1 MIKNKWTVKI
11 ILLVTVILAG
21 LILCINSINGIPDAE
36 TNYKEIYSAMLN
48 ANQED
53 NLNWEN
59 ETDFEVNREEI
70 QGGGFQVPK
79 IEGRA
84 IYCTERDVTLA
95 MTSAMWRGES
105 NEYTYYWST
114 PKVEN
119 IFNPANVDKEGRIWS
134 KELSKNEIDA
144 INSTGDFVNSL
155 DSAIRTRGYYK
166 CSNNHTTISADK
178 AYVITADPCNQW
190 TPRKQIVMWMLQ
202 ITGGI
207 NVDNAET
214 IIAKLKLDGS
224 KAEFV
229 RSDIEAIKQLYN
241 EAIKYGKFKERVNN
255 ALSNDGNYATN
266 LTDVDN
272 ITSEYYTSNSNK
284 YIKVGPYTMKYV
296 NGKYLNE
303 EIIFGGIGGKVDNE
317 TLGLYIQN
325 GNQKIK
331 VNKIITDDKI
341 ANTKNFR
348 PCEESDPVSGLYVE
362 HTTDFMRPSS
372 EKEFYILIPK
382 TELEADAKL
391 YAHFTWMEAKGEE
404 CVKNG
409 ISYQISEGSL
419 EKKNRITRLKPNKDK
434 KIKFEAT
441 FTQQLTEFNG
451 ERELKEFTLDLG
463 TVQPPSKEG
472 SYYVSI
478 RKIGEGGKGLE
489 GAEFLINGV
498 SYGTNEDGYIENED
512 GDILMEQLIN
522 ASGTETWTVE
532 EKSAPEGYIT
542 QPLKIVFNVYKVYN
556 STTNTYEVDR
566 IEIVSSNS
574 NAKVTFN
581 KENKTITVQIKNIE
595 KPDPNNPN
603 DLLDTYEIKAK
614 KVDEQG
620 KGLAGAKFNITWPT
634 GKTSEAT
641 SNENGDLVISG
652 QTPILG
658 LNSEEEDHFKIE
670 EIEAP
675 AGYKMINGAIEFDVK
690 KEKLI
695 TIDGTDKYGI
705 TGIINVNA
713 PEGVTI
719 ELNGRGEIS
728 IVIPNQKDIKLI
740 SIGGNVWEDAKTG
753 KASLGDGINSTTN
766 NVDKNL
772 ENIKVSLYTEDM
784 KLAELMPADS
794 VTNIYNRINPTLTDA
809 NGNYKFE
816 GVDESKKYYVVFE
829 YDGQVY
835 MPTEYLAKGI
845 SGDTIQNYN
854 SVEEMLG
861 ELTNIGT
868 GRDNGNSGSTGGKN
882 TGTGTN
888 TGSGKNTQTN
898 TEWFEKWKTN
908 SKASELETN
917 TGKNTIEGRQTF
929 NNRFAE
935 IGASP
940 KNYISKNTLGIS
952 TYLVEEEGIY
962 YNKSYTR
969 LELMGYTLKKTSK
982 GVAYV
987 QDKIQLVDGYKYN
1000 KYGTLDYDDNGAITS
1015 EWSEGLI
1022 SQKIKEFIV
1031 ANGHYPNEAEKVR
1044 IYRSIVG
1051 DMNDDEAWNKLQFI
1065 EDCKMSALTKS
1076 PFNSGIE
1083 YYPTNKNATFGTD
1096 LLTNYVNLGL
1106 WRRQEFNAQLTK
1118 DVVEVTT
1125 TSNGNSLTTPF
1136 NSKEK
1141 ALYYIKDYMNDY
1153 TNAIKENNGKINLAK
1168 QYADSQQ
1175 GIYIN
1180 RLNAQYYYNKY
1191 YDRPIK
1197 QSEYM
1202 GQRNLEV
1209 EIKYRITVYNLS
1221 QSLETQIIE
1230 VVDYYDDSLQLTS
1243 AVVNTNGKNISND
1256 KSSAVSE
1263 SIYGQVTEKSFP
1275 GFNKVYIRLQNKQL
1289 ATGEGITIDLT
1300 YKVKRMALQGFEGYI
1315 NIGEKTN
1322 IAEING
1328 YKTYYSAN
1336 TSTPN
1341 RHGAIIG
1348 NNTTV
1353 AGLID
1358 VNSTPGNLETIEEIT
1373 NGVINF
1379 EDDSD
1384 KTTATLTIDD
1394 GDDPTPPDSDTPPD
1408 SNTPIDSTNI
1418 ISGCVWEDAKTGK
1431 ASLGNGIRDS
1441 GEKRIAGVK
1450 VALCTREDKI
1460 NDQLST
1466 GEKQVDWIQR
1476 YNEKNYNKYTYKVV
1490 KEETTDQNGEYS
1502 FKDVEKGDYYVL
1514 FGYGLDDATVL
1525 TNNKENETNKI
1536 LGKTGSNTKSYNGQ
1550 DYKSTIF
1557 QAGFENGYDIE
1568 NVDYDKS
1575 LNEAHVSK
1583 AIDDWARV
1591 EEVNKYSKIQTN
1603 HIAEVLASPT
1613 KVPTYL
1619 GEQYGSDLMG
1629 RLVDELTTNTWKI
1642 AKTQKIK
1649 IEGRRGGEK
1658 IENVDLGLVERPITQ
1673 LQITNNVENVKVT
1686 LSDGSIVFDATQTA
1700 EAKGNEI
1707 KNVIWKSNRSTT
1719 KGITGGFIQLY
1730 LDEELMYGATIQITY
1745 KMQINKLN
1753 DYVEYEGLE
1762 YYAKGRT
1769 NSENK
1774 VESKAKKLVCYI
1786 PNKMQ
1791 FNKTQ
1796 SGDWNSITDINEI
1809 IPAEE
1814 KDGENINN
1822 NLVNYRLK
1830 DTISSQSN
1838 TISKI
1843 EADNIN
1849 NKYSNKGYLDNEY
1862 LNNNMLTISQLITKE
1877 GAQGGY
1883 ECKVEIVELE
1893 NAVGRRMK
1901 TSIVGNFNPA
1911 NDPVENDEAK
1921 AENVAVMPPFGIGQ
1935 VFYYILTI
1943 VIAGMLVVGIIFIKK
1958 KVLVK

>member
-53 NLNWEN
+53 NLNWGN
-59 ETDFEVNREEI
+59 ETGFEVNPDNI
-70 QGGGFQVPK
+70 QSNGFEVPK
-79 IEGRA
+79 VEGRA
-84 IYCTERDVTLA
+84 IYCTQRDVTLA

-105 NEYTYYWST
+105 SAYTYYWST
-114 PKVEN
+114 PKVED
-119 IFNPANVDKEGRIWS
+119 IFNPANGNLWS
-134 KELSKNEIDA
+134 RELTDTEISA
-144 INSTGDFVNSL
+144 INNVNNFGL
-155 DSAIRTRGYYK
+155 PATIRTRGYYK

-224 KAEFV
+224 KAQFV
-229 RSDIEAIKQLYN
+229 RDNVDAIKQLYN

-341 ANTKNFR
+341 TNTKNFK

-382 TELEADAKL
+382 TELEDDAKL
-391 YAHFTWMEAKGEE
+391 YAHFTWMEAKGEK

-409 ISYQISEGSL
+409 ISYQISEDSL
-419 EKKNRITRLKPNKDK
+419 KKSNGKTKLKPDANK
-434 KIKFEAT
+434 KIEFEAT

-451 ERELKEFTLDLG
+451 ERKLKEFTLDLG

-472 SYYVSI
+472 SYSI
-478 RKIGEGGKGLE
+478 NMRKIDEKGDGLE
-489 GAEFLINGV
+489 GAEFLINGLLTYV
-498 SYGTNEDGYIENED
+498 SDKDGYI
-512 GDILMEQLIN
+512 LRSHQVIN

-532 EKSAPEGYIT
+532 EKSTPEGYIT

-566 IEIVSSNS
+566 IEIVSANS

-581 KENKTITVQIKNIE
+581 KENQTITVQIKNIKANPE
-595 KPDPNNPN
+595 NPD

-614 KVDEQG
+614 KVNEQG
-620 KGLAGAKFNITWPT
+620 NGLAGAKFNITWPT

-652 QTPILG
+652 QIPILG
-658 LNSEEEDHFKIE
+658 LNSEGEDHFKIE

-868 GRDNGNSGSTGGKN
+868 GRDNGNSGNTGGKN

-898 TEWFEKWKTN
+898 TEWFEKWKAN
-908 SKASELETN
+908 SKASEYETN
-917 TGKNTIEGRQTF
+917 TGRITIEGRQTF

-1022 SQKIKEFIV
+1022 SQKVKEFIV

-1051 DMNDDEAWNKLQFI
+1051 DMNDNEAWNKLQFI

-1141 ALYYIKDYMNDY
+1141 ALYNIKDYMNDY
-1153 TNAIKENNGKINLAK
+1153 TNAIKDNNGKINLAK

-1221 QSLETQIIE
+1221 QSLETQITE

-1353 AGLID
+1353 AGLVD

-1384 KTTATLTIDD
+1384 KTTATLTIT
-1394 GDDPTPPDSDTPPD
+1394 DDPTPPDPDTPPD
-1408 SNTPIDSTNI
+1408 PNTPPDPTNI

-1502 FKDVEKGDYYVL
+1502 FKDVKKGDYYVL
-1514 FGYGLDDATVL
+1514 FGYGLDDATIL

-1536 LGKTGSNTKSYNGQ
+1536 LEKTGSNTKSYNGQ

-1557 QAGFENGYDIE
+1557 QANLENGEYDLEKIKE
-1568 NVDYDKS
+1568 YDKN
-1575 LNEAHVSK
+1575 LNDKYVSD
-1583 AIDDWARV
+1583 AIDDWERV
-1591 EEVNKYSKIQTN
+1591 KEVNEYSKIQTN

-1642 AKTQKIK
+1642 AKTPK
-1649 IEGRRGGEK
+1649 IEVKEVKGGER
-1658 IENVDLGLVERPITQ
+1658 IPNVDLGLVERPITQ

-1700 EAKGNEI
+1700 EATKGNEI
-1707 KNVIWKSNRSTT
+1707 KNVIWKSNRIAT

-1745 KMQINKLN
+1745 KMQINEKN
-1753 DYVEYEGLE
+1753 DDYVEYEGLE

-1769 NSENK
+1769 NSGIK

-1843 EADNIN
+1843 EANNIN
-1849 NKYSNKGYLDNEY
+1849 NEY
-1862 LNNNMLTISQLITKE
+1862 LNHNMLTISQLITKE

-1893 NAVGRRMK
+1893 NAVGRRME

-1935 VFYYILTI
+1935 VFYYVLTI

>member
-53 NLNWEN
+53 NLNWGN
-59 ETDFEVNREEI
+59 ETGFEVDPDNI
-70 QGGGFQVPK
+70 QSNGFEVPK
-79 IEGRA
+79 VEGRA
-84 IYCTERDVTLA
+84 IYCTERGVTLA
-95 MTSAMWRGES
+95 MNSNMYRGTNTAYS
-105 NEYTYYWST
+105 YYNWG
-114 PKVEN
+114 PKIVSN
-119 IFNPANVDKEGRIWS
+119 IFDPANGNLWS
-134 KELSKNEIDA
+134 RKLTDTEIRA
-144 INSTGDFVNSL
+144 INNVKDFGL
-155 DSAIRTRGYYK
+155 LATIRTRGYYK

-241 EAIKYGKFKERVNN
+241 EAKAYRRFKNGVNK
-255 ALSNDGNYATN
+255 ALSNGGSYATN

-272 ITSEYYTSNSNK
+272 ITSEYYTSNSNE

-296 NGKYLNE
+296 NGKYKDE
-303 EIIFGGIGGKVDNE
+303 KIIFGGIGGKVDNE

-331 VNKIITDDKI
+331 VEKIITNDNER
-341 ANTKNFR
+341 NTKNFK

-391 YAHFTWMEAKGEE
+391 YAHFTWMEAKGEK

-409 ISYQISEGSL
+409 ISYQISEDSL
-419 EKKNRITRLKPNKDK
+419 KKSNGKTKLKPDANNK
-434 KIKFEAT
+434 IEFEAT

-451 ERELKEFTLDLG
+451 ERKLKEFTLDLG

-472 SYYVSI
+472 SYSI
-478 RKIGEGGKGLE
+478 NMRKIDEKGDGLE
-489 GAEFLINGV
+489 GAEFLINGLLTYV
-498 SYGTNEDGYIENED
+498 SDKDGYI
-512 GDILMEQLIN
+512 LRSHQVIN

-566 IEIVSSNS
+566 IEIVSANS

-581 KENKTITVQIKNIE
+581 KENQTITVQIKNIKANPE
-595 KPDPNNPN
+595 NPD

-614 KVDEQG
+614 KVNEQG
-620 KGLAGAKFNITWPT
+620 NGLAGAKFNITWPT

-652 QTPILG
+652 QIPILG
-658 LNSEEEDHFKIE
+658 LNSEGEDHFKIE

-868 GRDNGNSGSTGGKN
+868 GRDNGNSGNTGGKN

-898 TEWFEKWKTN
+898 TEWFEKWKAN
-908 SKASELETN
+908 SKASEFETN

-1051 DMNDDEAWNKLQFI
+1051 DMNDNEAWNKLQFI

-1125 TSNGNSLTTPF
+1125 TNTKNGNSDKTVF
-1136 NSKEK
+1136 NGKTY
-1141 ALYYIKDYMNDY
+1141 ALDSIKDYINDY
-1153 TNAIKENNGKINLAK
+1153 TNAIKDNNGKINLAK

-1221 QSLETQIIE
+1221 QSLETQITE

-1243 AVVNTNGKNISND
+1243 AVVNTNGKNISKD

-1328 YKTYYSAN
+1328 YKTYYSTN

-1353 AGLID
+1353 AGLVD

-1384 KTTATLTIDD
+1384 KTTATLTIT
-1394 GDDPTPPDSDTPPD
+1394 DDPTPPDPDTPPD
-1408 SNTPIDSTNI
+1408 SNTPIDSTNT

-1450 VALCTREDKI
+1450 VALCKKYERDDGTQQVAEDEKLGWI
-1460 NDQLST
+1460 KKYNDKLKLYNKEYIYKSVGEYTT
-1466 GEKQVDWIQR
+1466 GEDG
-1476 YNEKNYNKYTYKVV
+1476 TYSFEV
-1490 KEETTDQNGEYS
+1490 KEP
-1502 FKDVEKGDYYVL
+1502 GDYYVL

-1525 TNNKENETNKI
+1525 TNDEDNETYKV
-1536 LGKTGSNTKSYNGQ
+1536 LVERRGKNEKSYNGQ

-1583 AIDDWARV
+1583 AIDDWDRV
-1591 EEVNKYSKIQTN
+1591 KEVNKYSKIQTN

-1700 EAKGNEI
+1700 EATKGNEI

-1745 KMQINKLN
+1745 KMQINELN

-1843 EADNIN
+1843 EANNIN
-1849 NKYSNKGYLDNEY
+1849 NEY
-1862 LNNNMLTISQLITKE
+1862 LNHNMLTISQLITKE

-1893 NAVGRRMK
+1893 NAVGRRME

-1935 VFYYILTI
+1935 VFYYVLTI

>member
-53 NLNWEN
+53 NLNWGN
-59 ETDFEVNREEI
+59 ETGFEVDPDNL
-70 QGGGFQVPK
+70 QSNGFEVPK
-79 IEGRA
+79 VEGRA
-84 IYCTERDVTLA
+84 IYCTERGVTLA
-95 MTSAMWRGES
+95 MNSNMYRGTNTAYS
-105 NEYTYYWST
+105 YYNWG
-114 PKVEN
+114 PKIVSN
-119 IFNPANVDKEGRIWS
+119 IFDPANGNLWS
-134 KELSKNEIDA
+134 RKLTDTEIRA
-144 INSTGDFVNSL
+144 INNVKDFGL
-155 DSAIRTRGYYK
+155 LATIRTRGYYK

-224 KAEFV
+224 KAKFV

-241 EAIKYGKFKERVNN
+241 EAKAYRRFKNGVNK
-255 ALSNDGNYATN
+255 ALSNGGSYATN

-272 ITSEYYTSNSNK
+272 MTSEYYTSNSNE

-296 NGKYLNE
+296 NGKYKDE
-303 EIIFGGIGGKVDNE
+303 KIIFGGIGGKVDNE

-331 VNKIITDDKI
+331 VEKIITNDNER
-341 ANTKNFR
+341 NTKNFR

-382 TELEADAKL
+382 TELEDDAKL
-391 YAHFTWMEAKGEE
+391 YAHFTWMEAKGEK

-409 ISYQISEGSL
+409 ISYQISEDSL
-419 EKKNRITRLKPNKDK
+419 KKSNGKTKLKPDANNK
-434 KIKFEAT
+434 IEFEAT

-451 ERELKEFTLDLG
+451 ERKLKEFTLDLG

-472 SYYVSI
+472 SYSI
-478 RKIGEGGKGLE
+478 NMRKIDEKGDGLE
-489 GAEFLINGV
+489 GAEFLINGLLTYV
-498 SYGTNEDGYIENED
+498 SDKDGYI
-512 GDILMEQLIN
+512 LRSHQVIN

-566 IEIVSSNS
+566 IEIVSANS

-581 KENKTITVQIKNIE
+581 KENQTITVQIKNIKANPE
-595 KPDPNNPN
+595 NPD

-614 KVDEQG
+614 KVNEQG
-620 KGLAGAKFNITWPT
+620 NGLAGAKFNITWPT

-652 QTPILG
+652 QTPMLE
-658 LNSEEEDHFKIE
+658 LNSEGEDHFKIE

-719 ELNGRGEIS
+719 EINGRGEIS
-728 IVIPNQKDIKLI
+728 IVIPNQKNIKLI

-898 TEWFEKWKTN
+898 TEWFEKWKAN

-982 GVAYV
+982 GVTYV

-1031 ANGHYPNEAEKVR
+1031 ANRHYPNEAEKVR

-1051 DMNDDEAWNKLQFI
+1051 DMNDNEAWNKLQFI

-1125 TSNGNSLTTPF
+1125 TNTKNGNSDKTVF
-1136 NSKEK
+1136 NGKTY
-1141 ALYYIKDYMNDY
+1141 ALDSIKDYINDY
-1153 TNAIKENNGKINLAK
+1153 TNAIKDNNGKINLAK

-1221 QSLETQIIE
+1221 QSLETQITE

-1243 AVVNTNGKNISND
+1243 AVVNTNGKNISKD

-1353 AGLID
+1353 AGLVD

-1384 KTTATLTIDD
+1384 KTTATLTIT
-1394 GDDPTPPDSDTPPD
+1394 DDPTPPDH
-1408 SNTPIDSTNI
+1408 NTPIDSTNI
-1418 ISGCVWEDAKTGK
+1418 ISGCVWEDAKTEK

-1441 GEKRIAGVK
+1441 GEKGIAGVK
-1450 VALCTREDKI
+1450 VALCKKYERNDSTQQAAGDEKLGWIKEYNDK
-1460 NDQLST
+1460 
-1466 GEKQVDWIQR
+1466 R
-1476 YNEKNYNKYTYKVV
+1476 YNKEYIYKSVADEYTTGKDGKYSFEV
-1490 KEETTDQNGEYS
+1490 KES
-1502 FKDVEKGDYYVL
+1502 GDYYVL

-1525 TNNKENETNKI
+1525 TNDEDNETNKI

-1649 IEGRRGGEK
+1649 IEGRKNGEK

-1700 EAKGNEI
+1700 EATKGNET

-1730 LDEELMYGATIQITY
+1730 LDKELMYGATIQITY
-1745 KMQINKLN
+1745 KMQINELN

-1762 YYAKGRT
+1762 YYAKDRT
-1769 NSENK
+1769 NSGIK

-1796 SGDWNSITDINEI
+1796 SGDWNAITDINEI

-1849 NKYSNKGYLDNEY
+1849 NAY

-1877 GAQGGY
+1877 SAQGGY

-1893 NAVGRRMK
+1893 NAVGRRME

-1921 AENVAVMPPFGIGQ
+1921 AEDVAVMPPFGIGQ
-1935 VFYYILTI
+1935 VFYYVLTI

>member
-53 NLNWEN
+53 NLNWGN
-59 ETDFEVNREEI
+59 ETGFEVDPDNL
-70 QGGGFQVPK
+70 QSNGFEVPK
-79 IEGRA
+79 VEGRA
-84 IYCTERDVTLA
+84 IYCTERGVTLA
-95 MTSAMWRGES
+95 MNSNMYRGTNTAYS
-105 NEYTYYWST
+105 YYNWG
-114 PKVEN
+114 PKIVSN
-119 IFNPANVDKEGRIWS
+119 IFDPANGNLWS
-134 KELSKNEIDA
+134 RKLTDTEIRA
-144 INSTGDFVNSL
+144 INNVKDFGL
-155 DSAIRTRGYYK
+155 LATIRTRGYYK

-202 ITGGI
+202 ITSGI

-224 KAEFV
+224 KAKFV

-241 EAIKYGKFKERVNN
+241 EAKAYRRFKNGVNK
-255 ALSNDGNYATN
+255 ALSNGGSYATN

-272 ITSEYYTSNSNK
+272 MTSEYYTSNSNE

-296 NGKYLNE
+296 NGKYKDE
-303 EIIFGGIGGKVDNE
+303 KIIFGGIGGKVDNE

-331 VNKIITDDKI
+331 VEKIITNDNER
-341 ANTKNFR
+341 NTKNFR

-382 TELEADAKL
+382 TELEDDAKL
-391 YAHFTWMEAKGEE
+391 YAHFTWMEAKGEK

-409 ISYQISEGSL
+409 ISYQISEDSL
-419 EKKNRITRLKPNKDK
+419 KKSNGKTKLKPDANNK
-434 KIKFEAT
+434 IEFEAT

-451 ERELKEFTLDLG
+451 ERKLKEFTLDLG

-472 SYYVSI
+472 SYSI
-478 RKIGEGGKGLE
+478 NMRKIDEKGDGLE
-489 GAEFLINGV
+489 GAEFLINGLLTYV
-498 SYGTNEDGYIENED
+498 SDKDGYI
-512 GDILMEQLIN
+512 LRSHQVIN

-566 IEIVSSNS
+566 IEIVSANS

-581 KENKTITVQIKNIE
+581 KENQTITVQIKNIKANPE
-595 KPDPNNPN
+595 NPD

-614 KVDEQG
+614 KVNEQG
-620 KGLAGAKFNITWPT
+620 NGLAGAKFNITWPT

-652 QTPILG
+652 QTPMLG
-658 LNSEEEDHFKIE
+658 LNSEGEDHFKIE

-719 ELNGRGEIS
+719 EINGRGEIS
-728 IVIPNQKDIKLI
+728 IVIPNQKNIKLI

-898 TEWFEKWKTN
+898 TEWFEKWKAN

-982 GVAYV
+982 GVTYV

-1031 ANGHYPNEAEKVR
+1031 ANRHYPNEAEKVR

-1051 DMNDDEAWNKLQFI
+1051 DMNDNEAWNKLQFI

-1125 TSNGNSLTTPF
+1125 TNTKNGNSDKTVF
-1136 NSKEK
+1136 NGKTY
-1141 ALYYIKDYMNDY
+1141 ALDSIKDYINDY
-1153 TNAIKENNGKINLAK
+1153 TNAIKDNNGKINLAK

-1221 QSLETQIIE
+1221 QSLETQITE

-1243 AVVNTNGKNISND
+1243 AVVNTNGKNISKD

-1353 AGLID
+1353 AGLVD

-1384 KTTATLTIDD
+1384 KTTATLTIT
-1394 GDDPTPPDSDTPPD
+1394 DDPTPPDH
-1408 SNTPIDSTNI
+1408 NTPIDSTNI
-1418 ISGCVWEDAKTGK
+1418 ISGCVWEDAKTEK

-1441 GEKRIAGVK
+1441 GEKGIAGVK
-1450 VALCTREDKI
+1450 VALCKKYERNDSTQQAAGDEKLGWIKEYNDK
-1460 NDQLST
+1460 
-1466 GEKQVDWIQR
+1466 R
-1476 YNEKNYNKYTYKVV
+1476 YNKEYIYKSVADEYTTGKDGKYSFEV
-1490 KEETTDQNGEYS
+1490 KES
-1502 FKDVEKGDYYVL
+1502 GDYYVL

-1525 TNNKENETNKI
+1525 TNDEDNETNKI

-1649 IEGRRGGEK
+1649 IEGRKNGEK

-1700 EAKGNEI
+1700 EATKGNET

-1745 KMQINKLN
+1745 KMQINELN

-1769 NSENK
+1769 NSGIK

-1796 SGDWNSITDINEI
+1796 SGDWNAITDINEI

-1849 NKYSNKGYLDNEY
+1849 NAY

-1877 GAQGGY
+1877 SAQGGY

-1893 NAVGRRMK
+1893 NAVGRRME

-1921 AENVAVMPPFGIGQ
+1921 AEDVAVMPPFGIGQ
-1935 VFYYILTI
+1935 VFYYVLTI

>member
-53 NLNWEN
+53 NLNWGN
-59 ETDFEVNREEI
+59 ETGFEVDPDNI
-70 QGGGFQVPK
+70 QSNGFEVPK
-79 IEGRA
+79 VEGRA
-84 IYCTERDVTLA
+84 IYCTQRGVTLA

-105 NEYTYYWST
+105 DAYTYYWSK

-119 IFNPANVDKEGRIWS
+119 IFNPANGMWS
-134 KELSKNEIDA
+134 KTLTDDEIKA
-144 INSTGDFVNSL
+144 INSNEDFANSH
-155 DSAIRTRGYYK
+155 DSAIRTRGYYE
-166 CSNNHTTISADK
+166 CGNNHTTISAEE

-190 TPRKQIVMWMLQ
+190 TPRKQIVMWML
-202 ITGGI
+202 IDGGV
-207 NVDNAET
+207 NTENAET
-214 IIAKLKLDGS
+214 IIERLDIDGG
-224 KAEFV
+224 KAQFV
-229 RSDIEAIKQLYN
+229 RDNVDAIKQLYY
-241 EAIKYGKFKERVNN
+241 EAIAYGKFKERVNN

-272 ITSEYYTSNSNK
+272 ITSEYYPSNSK
-284 YIKVGPYTMKYV
+284 EYIKVGPYTMKYV
-296 NGKYLNE
+296 NGKYKDE
-303 EIIFGGIGGKVDNE
+303 KIIFGGIGGKVDNE

-331 VNKIITDDKI
+331 VNKIITDDEVN
-341 ANTKNFR
+341 NTKNFK
-348 PCEESDPVSGLYVE
+348 PCEESHPVSGLYVE
-362 HTTDFMRPSS
+362 HTKTAMKPSS

-391 YAHFTWMEAKGEE
+391 YAHFTWMEAKGEK

-409 ISYQISEGSL
+409 ISYQISEDSL
-419 EKKNRITRLKPNKDK
+419 KKSNGKTKLKPDANK
-434 KIKFEAT
+434 KIEFEAT

-451 ERELKEFTLDLG
+451 ERKLKEFTLDLG

-472 SYYVSI
+472 SYSI
-478 RKIGEGGKGLE
+478 NMRKIYEDENGVEHGLE
-489 GAEFLINGV
+489 GAEFLINGLLTYV
-498 SYGTNEDGYIENED
+498 SDEDGYILR
-512 GDILMEQLIN
+512 GQQIIN

-532 EKSAPEGYIT
+532 EKIAPAGYIV

-574 NAKVTFN
+574 NAEVTFN
-581 KENKTITVQIKNIE
+581 KEDQTITVKIKNI
-595 KPDPNNPN
+595 KNPN
-603 DLLDTYEIKAK
+603 PDNPDDLLNTYKIKAK

-620 KGLAGAKFNITWPT
+620 NGLAGAKFKITWPT

-652 QTPILG
+652 QTPTLL
-658 LNSEEEDHFKIE
+658 LNSEGEDHFKIE

-705 TGIINVNA
+705 TIVNVNT
-713 PEGVTI
+713 PEGVI
-719 ELNGRGEIS
+719 IGLSGSGEIS
-728 IVIPNQKDIKLI
+728 IVISNQKDIPLI

-784 KLAELMPADS
+784 KLAELMPDDS

-898 TEWFEKWKTN
+898 TEWFEKWKAN

-935 IGASP
+935 IGAFP

-1384 KTTATLTIDD
+1384 KTTATLTIT
-1394 GDDPTPPDSDTPPD
+1394 DDPTPPDSDTPPD

-1418 ISGCVWEDAKTGK
+1418 IDGCVWEDNNK
-1431 ASLGNGIRDS
+1431 NGIRDL
-1441 GEKRIAGVK
+1441 GEEKIAGVK

-1460 NDQLST
+1460 NDQLGT

-1557 QAGFENGYDIE
+1557 QANLENGEYDLEEIKE
-1568 NVDYDKS
+1568 YDKN
-1575 LNEAHVSK
+1575 LNDKYVSD
-1583 AIDDWARV
+1583 AIDDWGRV
-1591 EEVNKYSKIQTN
+1591 KEVNEYSKIQTN

-1642 AKTQKIK
+1642 AKTPK
-1649 IEGRRGGEK
+1649 IEVTEVKGGER
-1658 IENVDLGLVERPITQ
+1658 IPNVDLGLVERPITQ

-1700 EAKGNEI
+1700 EATKGNEI
-1707 KNVIWKSNRSTT
+1707 KNVIWKSNRIAT

-1745 KMQINKLN
+1745 KMQINEKN
-1753 DYVEYEGLE
+1753 DDYVEYEGLE

-1769 NSENK
+1769 NSGTK
-1774 VESKAKKLVCYI
+1774 VESGAKKLVCYI

-1796 SGDWNSITDINEI
+1796 SGNWNAITDINEI

-1814 KDGENINN
+1814 KDDENINN

-1838 TISKI
+1838 TICKI
-1843 EADNIN
+1843 ERPN
-1849 NKYSNKGYLDNEY
+1849 NTEDKEAYLNNAY

-1935 VFYYILTI
+1935 VFYYVLTV

>member
-11 ILLVTVILAG
+11 ILLVTVILTG

-53 NLNWEN
+53 NLNWGN
-59 ETDFEVNREEI
+59 ETGFEVDPDNI
-70 QGGGFQVPK
+70 QSNGFEVPK
-79 IEGRA
+79 VEGRA
-84 IYCTERDVTLA
+84 IYCTQRDVTLA

-105 NEYTYYWST
+105 SAYTYYWST
-114 PKVEN
+114 PKVED
-119 IFNPANVDKEGRIWS
+119 IFNPANGNLWS
-134 KELSKNEIDA
+134 RKLTDTEIRA
-144 INSTGDFVNSL
+144 INNVNNFGL
-155 DSAIRTRGYYK
+155 PATIRTRGYYK

-241 EAIKYGKFKERVNN
+241 EAKAYGRFKNGVNK
-255 ALSNDGNYATN
+255 ALSNGGSYATN

-272 ITSEYYTSNSNK
+272 ITSEYYTSNSNE

-296 NGKYLNE
+296 NGKYKDE
-303 EIIFGGIGGKVDNE
+303 KIIFGGIGGKVDNE

-331 VNKIITDDKI
+331 VEKIITNDNER
-341 ANTKNFR
+341 NTKNFK

-382 TELEADAKL
+382 TELEDDAKL
-391 YAHFTWMEAKGEE
+391 YAHFTWMEAKGEK

-409 ISYQISEGSL
+409 ISYQISEDSL
-419 EKKNRITRLKPNKDK
+419 KKSNGKTKLKLDANK
-434 KIKFEAT
+434 KIEFKAT

-451 ERELKEFTLDLG
+451 ERKLKEFTLDLG

-472 SYYVSI
+472 SYSI
-478 RKIGEGGKGLE
+478 NMRKIDEKGDGLE
-489 GAEFLINGV
+489 GAEFLINGLLTYV
-498 SYGTNEDGYIENED
+498 SDKDGYI
-512 GDILMEQLIN
+512 LRSHQVIN

-532 EKSAPEGYIT
+532 EKSTPEGYIT

-566 IEIVSSNS
+566 IEIVSANS

-581 KENKTITVQIKNIE
+581 KENQTITVQIKNIKANPE
-595 KPDPNNPN
+595 NPD

-614 KVDEQG
+614 KVNEQG
-620 KGLAGAKFNITWPT
+620 NGLAGAKFNITWPT

-652 QTPILG
+652 QIPILG
-658 LNSEEEDHFKIE
+658 LNSEGEDHFKIE

-772 ENIKVSLYTEDM
+772 ENIKVSLYTGDM

-868 GRDNGNSGSTGGKN
+868 GRDNGNSGNTGGKN

-898 TEWFEKWKTN
+898 TEWFEKWKAN
-908 SKASELETN
+908 SKASEYETN
-917 TGKNTIEGRQTF
+917 TGRITIEGRQTF

-1022 SQKIKEFIV
+1022 SQKVKEFIV

-1051 DMNDDEAWNKLQFI
+1051 DMNDNEAWNKLQFI

-1141 ALYYIKDYMNDY
+1141 ALYNIKDYMNDY
-1153 TNAIKENNGKINLAK
+1153 TNAIKDNNGKINLAK

-1221 QSLETQIIE
+1221 QSLETQITE

-1300 YKVKRMALQGFEGYI
+1300 YKVKRMALQGFGGYI

-1353 AGLID
+1353 AGLVD

-1384 KTTATLTIDD
+1384 KTTATLTIT
-1394 GDDPTPPDSDTPPD
+1394 DDPTPPDPDTPPD
-1408 SNTPIDSTNI
+1408 PNTPIDSTNI

-1460 NDQLST
+1460 NDQLSK

-1502 FKDVEKGDYYVL
+1502 FKDVKKGDYYVL
-1514 FGYGLDDATVL
+1514 FGYGLDDATIL

-1557 QAGFENGYDIE
+1557 QANLENGEYDLEKIKE
-1568 NVDYDKS
+1568 YDKN
-1575 LNEAHVSK
+1575 LNDKYVSD
-1583 AIDDWARV
+1583 AIDDWERV
-1591 EEVNKYSKIQTN
+1591 KEVNEYSKIQTN

-1642 AKTQKIK
+1642 AKTPK
-1649 IEGRRGGEK
+1649 IEVTEVKGGER
-1658 IENVDLGLVERPITQ
+1658 IPNVDLGLVERPITQ

-1700 EAKGNEI
+1700 EATKGNEI
-1707 KNVIWKSNRSTT
+1707 KNVIWKSNRIAT

-1730 LDEELMYGATIQITY
+1730 LDEELMYGATIQIMY
-1745 KMQINKLN
+1745 KMQINELKN
-1753 DYVEYEGLE
+1753 YVEYEGLE

-1769 NSENK
+1769 NSGIK

-1796 SGDWNSITDINEI
+1796 SGDWNAITDINEI

-1814 KDGENINN
+1814 KDDENINN

-1838 TISKI
+1838 TICKI
-1843 EADNIN
+1843 ERPN
-1849 NKYSNKGYLDNEY
+1849 NTEDKEAYLNNAY

-1935 VFYYILTI
+1935 VFYYVLTV

>member
-53 NLNWEN
+53 NLNWGN
-59 ETDFEVNREEI
+59 ETGFEVNPDNI
-70 QGGGFQVPK
+70 QSNGFEVPK
-79 IEGRA
+79 VEGRA
-84 IYCTERDVTLA
+84 IYCTQRDVTLA

-105 NEYTYYWST
+105 SAYTYYWST
-114 PKVEN
+114 PKVED
-119 IFNPANVDKEGRIWS
+119 IFNPANGNLWS
-134 KELSKNEIDA
+134 RELTDTEISA
-144 INSTGDFVNSL
+144 INNVNNFGL
-155 DSAIRTRGYYK
+155 PATIRTRGYYK

-224 KAEFV
+224 KAQFV
-229 RSDIEAIKQLYN
+229 RDNVDAIKQLYN

-341 ANTKNFR
+341 TNTKNFK

-419 EKKNRITRLKPNKDK
+419 EKENKITRLKPNKDK
-434 KIKFEAT
+434 KIKFEAV

-472 SYYVSI
+472 SYSI
-478 RKIGEGGKGLE
+478 NMRKIYEDENGVEHGLE
-489 GAEFLINGV
+489 GAEFLINGLLTYV
-498 SYGTNEDGYIENED
+498 SDKDGF
-512 GDILMEQLIN
+512 ILRSHQVIN

-566 IEIVSSNS
+566 IEIVSANS

-581 KENKTITVQIKNIE
+581 KEDQTITVQIKNIKANPE
-595 KPDPNNPN
+595 NPD
-603 DLLDTYEIKAK
+603 DLSDTYEIKAK
-614 KVDEQG
+614 KVNEQG
-620 KGLAGAKFNITWPT
+620 NGLAGAKFNITWPT

-658 LNSEEEDHFKIE
+658 LNSEGEDHFKIE

-868 GRDNGNSGSTGGKN
+868 GRDNGNSGSAGGKN

-898 TEWFEKWKTN
+898 TEWFEKWKAN
-908 SKASELETN
+908 SKASEFETN

-1031 ANGHYPNEAEKVR
+1031 ANRHYPNEAEKVR

-1051 DMNDDEAWNKLQFI
+1051 DMNDNEAWNKLQFI

-1125 TSNGNSLTTPF
+1125 TNTKNGNSDKTVF
-1136 NSKEK
+1136 NGKTY
-1141 ALYYIKDYMNDY
+1141 ALDSIKDYINDY
-1153 TNAIKENNGKINLAK
+1153 TNAIKDNNGKINLAK

-1221 QSLETQIIE
+1221 QSLETQITE

-1243 AVVNTNGKNISND
+1243 AVVNTNGKNISKD

-1315 NIGEKTN
+1315 NIGEKIN

-1353 AGLID
+1353 AGLVD

-1384 KTTATLTIDD
+1384 KTTATLTITDD
-1394 GDDPTPPDSDTPPD
+1394 GDDPTPPDP
-1408 SNTPIDSTNI
+1408 NTPIDSTNT
-1418 ISGCVWEDAKTGK
+1418 ISGCVWEDNNK
-1431 ASLGNGIRDS
+1431 NGIRDS
-1441 GEKRIAGVK
+1441 GEEKEKIAGVK
-1450 VALCTREDKI
+1450 VALCKKYERNDSTQQAAGDEKLGWIKEYNDKRYNKEYI
-1460 NDQLST
+1460 YKSVADEYTT
-1466 GEKQVDWIQR
+1466 GEDG
-1476 YNEKNYNKYTYKVV
+1476 KYSFEV
-1490 KEETTDQNGEYS
+1490 KES
-1502 FKDVEKGDYYVL
+1502 GDYYVL

-1525 TNNKENETNKI
+1525 TNDEDNETYKVLVERRGRNE
-1536 LGKTGSNTKSYNGQ
+1536 KSYNGQ

-1649 IEGRRGGEK
+1649 IEGRRGGER

-1745 KMQINKLN
+1745 KMQINELN

-1769 NSENK
+1769 NSGIK

-1796 SGDWNSITDINEI
+1796 SGDWNAITDINEI

-1935 VFYYILTI
+1935 VFYYVLTI

>member
-53 NLNWEN
+53 NLNWGN
-59 ETDFEVNREEI
+59 ETGFEVDPDNI
-70 QGGGFQVPK
+70 QSNGFEVPK
-79 IEGRA
+79 VEGRA
-84 IYCTERDVTLA
+84 IYCTQRDVTLA

-105 NEYTYYWST
+105 SAYTYYWST
-114 PKVEN
+114 PKVED
-119 IFNPANVDKEGRIWS
+119 IFNPANGNLWS
-134 KELSKNEIDA
+134 RKLTDTEISA
-144 INSTGDFVNSL
+144 INNANNFGLPAT
-155 DSAIRTRGYYK
+155 IRTRGYYK

-224 KAEFV
+224 KAKFV

-241 EAIKYGKFKERVNN
+241 EAKAYRRFKNGVNK
-255 ALSNDGNYATN
+255 ALSNGGSYATN

-272 ITSEYYTSNSNK
+272 MTSEYYTSNSNE

-296 NGKYLNE
+296 NGKYKDE
-303 EIIFGGIGGKVDNE
+303 KIIFGGIGGKVDNE

-331 VNKIITDDKI
+331 VEKIITNDNER
-341 ANTKNFR
+341 NTKNFR

-382 TELEADAKL
+382 TELEDDAKL
-391 YAHFTWMEAKGEE
+391 YAHFTWMEAKGEK

-409 ISYQISEGSL
+409 ISYQISEDSL
-419 EKKNRITRLKPNKDK
+419 KKSNGKTKLKPDANNK
-434 KIKFEAT
+434 IEFEAT

-451 ERELKEFTLDLG
+451 ERKLKEFTLDLG

-472 SYYVSI
+472 SYSI
-478 RKIGEGGKGLE
+478 NMRKIDEKGDGLE
-489 GAEFLINGV
+489 GAEFLINGLLTYV
-498 SYGTNEDGYIENED
+498 SDKDGYI
-512 GDILMEQLIN
+512 LRSHQVIN

-566 IEIVSSNS
+566 IEIVSANS

-581 KENKTITVQIKNIE
+581 KENQTITVQIKNIKANPE
-595 KPDPNNPN
+595 NPD
-603 DLLDTYEIKAK
+603 DLLDTYEIKAR
-614 KVDEQG
+614 KVNEQG
-620 KGLAGAKFNITWPT
+620 NGLAGAKFNITWPT

-652 QTPILG
+652 QTPMLG
-658 LNSEEEDHFKIE
+658 LNSEGEDHFKIE

-898 TEWFEKWKTN
+898 TEWFEKWKAN
-908 SKASELETN
+908 SKASEYETN
-917 TGKNTIEGRQTF
+917 TGRITIEGRQTF

-1051 DMNDDEAWNKLQFI
+1051 DMNDNEAWNKLQFI

-1136 NSKEK
+1136 NNKEK
-1141 ALYYIKDYMNDY
+1141 ALYNIKDYMNDY
-1153 TNAIKENNGKINLAK
+1153 TNAIKDNNGKINLAK

-1197 QSEYM
+1197 QSEYI

-1221 QSLETQIIE
+1221 QSLETQITE

-1243 AVVNTNGKNISND
+1243 AVVNTNGKNISKD

-1300 YKVKRMALQGFEGYI
+1300 YKVKRMALQGFEGYV

-1353 AGLID
+1353 AGLVD

-1384 KTTATLTIDD
+1384 KTTATLTIT
-1394 GDDPTPPDSDTPPD
+1394 DDPTPPDPDTPPD
-1408 SNTPIDSTNI
+1408 PNTPIDSTNI
-1418 ISGCVWEDAKTGK
+1418 ISGCVWEDNNK
-1431 ASLGNGIRDS
+1431 NGIRDS
-1441 GEKRIAGVK
+1441 GEEKIAGVK
-1450 VALCTREDKI
+1450 VALCTRI
-1460 NDQLST
+1460 NDQLDT

-1490 KEETTDQNGEYS
+1490 KEETTDQNGEYR
-1502 FKDVEKGDYYVL
+1502 FKDVEKGYYYVL

-1557 QAGFENGYDIE
+1557 QANLENGEYDLEKIKE
-1568 NVDYDKS
+1568 YDKN
-1575 LNEAHVSK
+1575 LNDKYVSD
-1583 AIDDWARV
+1583 AIDDWERV
-1591 EEVNKYSKIQTN
+1591 KEVNEYSKIQTN

-1642 AKTQKIK
+1642 AKTPK
-1649 IEGRRGGEK
+1649 IEVTEVKGGER
-1658 IENVDLGLVERPITQ
+1658 IPNVDLGLVERPKTQ

-1700 EAKGNEI
+1700 EATKGNET
-1707 KNVIWKSNRSTT
+1707 KNVIWKSNRSAT

-1745 KMQINKLN
+1745 KMQINELN

-1769 NSENK
+1769 NSGIK

-1796 SGDWNSITDINEI
+1796 SGDWNAITDINEI

-1849 NKYSNKGYLDNEY
+1849 NAY

-1893 NAVGRRMK
+1893 NAVGRRME

-1921 AENVAVMPPFGIGQ
+1921 AEDVAVMPPFGIGQ
-1935 VFYYILTI
+1935 VFYYVLTI

>member
-11 ILLVTVILAG
+11 ILLVTVILTG

-53 NLNWEN
+53 NLNWGN
-59 ETDFEVNREEI
+59 ETGFEVDPDNI
-70 QGGGFQVPK
+70 QSNGFEVPK
-79 IEGRA
+79 VEGRA
-84 IYCTERDVTLA
+84 IYCTQRDVTLA

-105 NEYTYYWST
+105 SAYTYYWST
-114 PKVEN
+114 PKVED
-119 IFNPANVDKEGRIWS
+119 IFNPANGNLWS
-134 KELSKNEIDA
+134 RKLTDTEIRA
-144 INSTGDFVNSL
+144 INNVNNFGL
-155 DSAIRTRGYYK
+155 PATIRTRGYYK

-241 EAIKYGKFKERVNN
+241 EAKAYGRFKNGVNK
-255 ALSNDGNYATN
+255 ALSNGGSYATN

-272 ITSEYYTSNSNK
+272 ITSEYYTSNSNE

-296 NGKYLNE
+296 NGKYKDE
-303 EIIFGGIGGKVDNE
+303 KIIFGGIGGKVDNE

-331 VNKIITDDKI
+331 VEKIITNDNER
-341 ANTKNFR
+341 NTKNFK

-382 TELEADAKL
+382 TELEDDAKL
-391 YAHFTWMEAKGEE
+391 YAHFTWMEAKGEK

-409 ISYQISEGSL
+409 ISYQISEDSL
-419 EKKNRITRLKPNKDK
+419 KKSNGKTKLKLDANK
-434 KIKFEAT
+434 KIEFEAT

-451 ERELKEFTLDLG
+451 ERKLKEFTLDLG

-472 SYYVSI
+472 SYSI
-478 RKIGEGGKGLE
+478 NMRKIDEKGDGLE
-489 GAEFLINGV
+489 GAEFLINGLLTYV
-498 SYGTNEDGYIENED
+498 SDKDGYI
-512 GDILMEQLIN
+512 LRSHQVIN

-532 EKSAPEGYIT
+532 EKSTPEGYIT

-566 IEIVSSNS
+566 IEIVSANS

-581 KENKTITVQIKNIE
+581 KENQTITVQIKNIKANPE
-595 KPDPNNPN
+595 NPD

-614 KVDEQG
+614 KVNEQG
-620 KGLAGAKFNITWPT
+620 NGLAGAKFNITWPT

-652 QTPILG
+652 QIPILE
-658 LNSEEEDHFKIE
+658 LNSEGEDHFKIE

-772 ENIKVSLYTEDM
+772 ENIKVSLYTGDM

-868 GRDNGNSGSTGGKN
+868 GRDNGNSGNTGGKN

-898 TEWFEKWKTN
+898 TEWFEKWKAN
-908 SKASELETN
+908 SKASEYETN
-917 TGKNTIEGRQTF
+917 TGRITIEGRQTF

-1022 SQKIKEFIV
+1022 SQKVKEFIV

-1051 DMNDDEAWNKLQFI
+1051 DMNDNEAWNKLQFI

-1141 ALYYIKDYMNDY
+1141 ALYNIKDYMNDY
-1153 TNAIKENNGKINLAK
+1153 TNAIKDNNGKINLAK

-1221 QSLETQIIE
+1221 QSLETQITE

-1300 YKVKRMALQGFEGYI
+1300 YKVKRMALQGFGGYI

-1353 AGLID
+1353 AGLVD

-1384 KTTATLTIDD
+1384 KTTATLTIT
-1394 GDDPTPPDSDTPPD
+1394 DDPTPPDPDTPPD
-1408 SNTPIDSTNI
+1408 PNTPIDSTNI

-1460 NDQLST
+1460 NDQLSK

-1502 FKDVEKGDYYVL
+1502 FKDVKKGDYYVL
-1514 FGYGLDDATVL
+1514 FGYGLDDATIL

-1557 QAGFENGYDIE
+1557 QANLENGEYDLEKIKE
-1568 NVDYDKS
+1568 YDKN
-1575 LNEAHVSK
+1575 LNDKYVSD
-1583 AIDDWARV
+1583 AIDDWERV
-1591 EEVNKYSKIQTN
+1591 KEVNEYSKIQTN

-1642 AKTQKIK
+1642 AKTPK
-1649 IEGRRGGEK
+1649 IEVTEVKGGER
-1658 IENVDLGLVERPITQ
+1658 IPNVDLGLVERPITQ

-1700 EAKGNEI
+1700 EATKGNEI
-1707 KNVIWKSNRSTT
+1707 KNVIWKSNRIAT

-1730 LDEELMYGATIQITY
+1730 LDEELMYGATIQIMY
-1745 KMQINKLN
+1745 KMQINELKN
-1753 DYVEYEGLE
+1753 YVEYEGLE

-1769 NSENK
+1769 NSGIK

-1796 SGDWNSITDINEI
+1796 SGDWNAITDINEI

-1814 KDGENINN
+1814 KDDENINN

-1838 TISKI
+1838 TICKI
-1843 EADNIN
+1843 ERPN
-1849 NKYSNKGYLDNEY
+1849 NTEDKEAYLNNAY

-1935 VFYYILTI
+1935 VFYYVLTV

>member
-36 TNYKEIYSAMLN
+36 TNYKEVYSAMLN

-53 NLNWEN
+53 NLNWGN
-59 ETDFEVNREEI
+59 ETGFEVDPDNI
-70 QGGGFQVPK
+70 QSNGFEVPK
-79 IEGRA
+79 VEGRA
-84 IYCTERDVTLA
+84 IYCTERGVTLA
-95 MTSAMWRGES
+95 MNSNMYRGTNKAYS
-105 NEYTYYWST
+105 YYNWG
-114 PKVEN
+114 PKIVSN
-119 IFNPANVDKEGRIWS
+119 IFDPANGMWS
-134 KELSKNEIDA
+134 KTLTDDEIEA
-144 INSTGDFVNSL
+144 INNVKDFGL
-155 DSAIRTRGYYK
+155 LATIRTRGYYK

-190 TPRKQIVMWMLQ
+190 TPRKQIVMWML
-202 ITGGI
+202 IDGGV
-207 NVDNAET
+207 NTENAET
-214 IIAKLKLDGS
+214 IIERLDIDGG
-224 KAEFV
+224 KAQFV
-229 RSDIEAIKQLYN
+229 RDNVDAIKQLYY
-241 EAIKYGKFKERVNN
+241 EAIAYGKFKERVNN

-272 ITSEYYTSNSNK
+272 ITSEYYPSNSK
-284 YIKVGPYTMKYV
+284 EYIKVGPYTMKYV
-296 NGKYLNE
+296 NGKYKDE
-303 EIIFGGIGGKVDNE
+303 KIIFGGIGGKVDNE

-331 VNKIITDDKI
+331 VNKIITDDEVN
-341 ANTKNFR
+341 NTKNFK

-362 HTTDFMRPSS
+362 HTKTAMKPSS

-391 YAHFTWMEAKGEE
+391 YAHFTWMEAKGEK

-409 ISYQISEGSL
+409 ISYKISEDSL
-419 EKKNRITRLKPNKDK
+419 K
-434 KIKFEAT
+434 KINRKTKLNPDANKKIEFEAT

-451 ERELKEFTLDLG
+451 ERKLKEFTLDLG

-784 KLAELMPADS
+784 KLAELMPDDS

-898 TEWFEKWKTN
+898 TEWFEKWKAN

-1000 KYGTLDYDDNGAITS
+1000 QYGTLDYDDNGAITS

-1384 KTTATLTIDD
+1384 KTTATLTIT
-1394 GDDPTPPDSDTPPD
+1394 DDPTPPDPDTPPD
-1408 SNTPIDSTNI
+1408 PNTPIDSTNI

-1502 FKDVEKGDYYVL
+1502 FKDVKKGDYYVL

-1557 QAGFENGYDIE
+1557 QANLENGEYDLEEIKE
-1568 NVDYDKS
+1568 YDKN
-1575 LNEAHVSK
+1575 LNDKYVSD
-1583 AIDDWARV
+1583 AIDDWDRV
-1591 EEVNKYSKIQTN
+1591 KEVNEYSKIQTN

-1642 AKTQKIK
+1642 AKTPK
-1649 IEGRRGGEK
+1649 IEVTEVKGGER
-1658 IENVDLGLVERPITQ
+1658 IPNVDLGLVERPITQ

-1700 EAKGNEI
+1700 EATKGNEI
-1707 KNVIWKSNRSTT
+1707 KNVIWKSNRIAT

-1745 KMQINKLN
+1745 KMQINKKN
-1753 DYVEYEGLE
+1753 DDYVEYEGLE

-1769 NSENK
+1769 NSGTK
-1774 VESKAKKLVCYI
+1774 VESGAKKLVCYI

-1796 SGDWNSITDINEI
+1796 SGNWNAITDINEI

-1814 KDGENINN
+1814 KDDENINN

-1838 TISKI
+1838 TICKI
-1843 EADNIN
+1843 ERPN
-1849 NKYSNKGYLDNEY
+1849 NTEDKEAYLNNAY

-1935 VFYYILTI
+1935 VFYYVLTV

>member
-11 ILLVTVILAG
+11 ILLVTVILTG

-53 NLNWEN
+53 NLNWGN
-59 ETDFEVNREEI
+59 ETGFEVDPDNI
-70 QGGGFQVPK
+70 QSNGFEVPK
-79 IEGRA
+79 VEGRA
-84 IYCTERDVTLA
+84 IYCTQRDVTLA

-105 NEYTYYWST
+105 SAYTYYWST
-114 PKVEN
+114 PKVED
-119 IFNPANVDKEGRIWS
+119 IFNPANGNLWS
-134 KELSKNEIDA
+134 RKLTDTEIRA
-144 INSTGDFVNSL
+144 INNVNNFGL
-155 DSAIRTRGYYK
+155 PATIRTRGYYK

-241 EAIKYGKFKERVNN
+241 EAKAYGRFKNGVNK
-255 ALSNDGNYATN
+255 ALSNGGSYATN

-272 ITSEYYTSNSNK
+272 ITSEYYTSNSNE

-296 NGKYLNE
+296 NGKYKDE
-303 EIIFGGIGGKVDNE
+303 KIIFGGIGGKVDNE

-331 VNKIITDDKI
+331 VEKIITNDNER
-341 ANTKNFR
+341 NTKNFK

-382 TELEADAKL
+382 TELEDDAKL
-391 YAHFTWMEAKGEE
+391 YAHFTWMEAKGEK

-409 ISYQISEGSL
+409 ISYQISEDSL
-419 EKKNRITRLKPNKDK
+419 KKSNGKTKLKLDANK
-434 KIKFEAT
+434 KIEFEAT

-451 ERELKEFTLDLG
+451 ERKLKEFTLDLG

-472 SYYVSI
+472 SYSI
-478 RKIGEGGKGLE
+478 NMRKIDEKGDGLE
-489 GAEFLINGV
+489 GAEFLINGLLTYV
-498 SYGTNEDGYIENED
+498 SDKDGYI
-512 GDILMEQLIN
+512 LRSHQVIN

-532 EKSAPEGYIT
+532 EKSTPEGYIT

-566 IEIVSSNS
+566 IEIVSANS

-581 KENKTITVQIKNIE
+581 KENQTITVQIKNIKANPE
-595 KPDPNNPN
+595 NPD

-614 KVDEQG
+614 KVNEQG
-620 KGLAGAKFNITWPT
+620 NGLAGAKFNITWPT

-652 QTPILG
+652 QIPILG
-658 LNSEEEDHFKIE
+658 LNSEGEDHFKIE

-772 ENIKVSLYTEDM
+772 ENIKVSLYTGDM

-868 GRDNGNSGSTGGKN
+868 GRDNGNSGNTGGKN

-898 TEWFEKWKTN
+898 TEWFEKWKAN
-908 SKASELETN
+908 SKASEYETN
-917 TGKNTIEGRQTF
+917 TGRITIEGRQTF

-1022 SQKIKEFIV
+1022 SQKVKEFIV

-1051 DMNDDEAWNKLQFI
+1051 DMNDNEAWNKLQFI

-1141 ALYYIKDYMNDY
+1141 ALYNIKDYMNAY
-1153 TNAIKENNGKINLAK
+1153 TNAIKDNNGKINLAK

-1221 QSLETQIIE
+1221 QSLETQITE

-1300 YKVKRMALQGFEGYI
+1300 YKVKRMALQGFGGYI

-1353 AGLID
+1353 AGLVD

-1384 KTTATLTIDD
+1384 KTTATLTIT
-1394 GDDPTPPDSDTPPD
+1394 DDPTPPDPDTPPD
-1408 SNTPIDSTNI
+1408 PNTPIDSTNI

-1460 NDQLST
+1460 NDQLSK

-1502 FKDVEKGDYYVL
+1502 FKDVKKGDYYVL
-1514 FGYGLDDATVL
+1514 FGYGLDDATIL

-1557 QAGFENGYDIE
+1557 QANLENGEYDLEKIKE
-1568 NVDYDKS
+1568 YDKN
-1575 LNEAHVSK
+1575 LNDKYVSD
-1583 AIDDWARV
+1583 AIDDWERV
-1591 EEVNKYSKIQTN
+1591 KEVNEYSKIQTN

-1642 AKTQKIK
+1642 AKTPK
-1649 IEGRRGGEK
+1649 IEVTEVKGGER
-1658 IENVDLGLVERPITQ
+1658 IPNVDLGLVERPITQ

-1700 EAKGNEI
+1700 EATKGNEI
-1707 KNVIWKSNRSTT
+1707 KNVIWKSNRIAT

-1730 LDEELMYGATIQITY
+1730 LDEELMYGATIQIMY
-1745 KMQINKLN
+1745 KMQINELKN
-1753 DYVEYEGLE
+1753 YVEYEGLE

-1769 NSENK
+1769 NSGIK

-1796 SGDWNSITDINEI
+1796 SGDWNAITDINEI

-1814 KDGENINN
+1814 KDDENINN

-1838 TISKI
+1838 TICKI
-1843 EADNIN
+1843 ERPN
-1849 NKYSNKGYLDNEY
+1849 NTEDKEAYLNNAY

-1935 VFYYILTI
+1935 VFYYVLTV

>member
-36 TNYKEIYSAMLN
+36 TNYKEVYSAMLN

-53 NLNWEN
+53 NLNWGN
-59 ETDFEVNREEI
+59 ETGFEVDPDNI
-70 QGGGFQVPK
+70 QSNGFEVPK
-79 IEGRA
+79 VEGRA
-84 IYCTERDVTLA
+84 IYCTQRDVTLA

-105 NEYTYYWST
+105 SAYTYYWST
-114 PKVEN
+114 PKVED
-119 IFNPANVDKEGRIWS
+119 IFNPANGNLWS
-134 KELSKNEIDA
+134 RKLTDTEIRA
-144 INSTGDFVNSL
+144 INNVNNFGL
-155 DSAIRTRGYYK
+155 PATIRTRGYYK

-241 EAIKYGKFKERVNN
+241 EAKAYGRFKNGVNK
-255 ALSNDGNYATN
+255 ALSNGGSYATN

-272 ITSEYYTSNSNK
+272 ITSEYYTSNSNE

-296 NGKYLNE
+296 NGKYKDE
-303 EIIFGGIGGKVDNE
+303 KIIFGGIGGKVDNE

-331 VNKIITDDKI
+331 VEKIITNDNER
-341 ANTKNFR
+341 NTKNFK

-382 TELEADAKL
+382 TELEDDAKL
-391 YAHFTWMEAKGEE
+391 YAHFTWMEAKGEK

-409 ISYQISEGSL
+409 ISYQISEDSL
-419 EKKNRITRLKPNKDK
+419 KKSNGKTKLKPDANK
-434 KIKFEAT
+434 KIEFKAT

-451 ERELKEFTLDLG
+451 ERKLKEFTLDLG

-472 SYYVSI
+472 SYSI
-478 RKIGEGGKGLE
+478 NMRKIDEKG
-489 GAEFLINGV
+489 
-498 SYGTNEDGYIENED
+498 D
-512 GDILMEQLIN
+512 
-522 ASGTETWTVE
+522 
-532 EKSAPEGYIT
+532 
-542 QPLKIVFNVYKVYN
+542 
-556 STTNTYEVDR
+556 
-566 IEIVSSNS
+566 
-574 NAKVTFN
+574 
-581 KENKTITVQIKNIE
+581 
-595 KPDPNNPN
+595 
-603 DLLDTYEIKAK
+603 
-614 KVDEQG
+614 
-620 KGLAGAKFNITWPT
+620 GLAGAKFNITWPT

-652 QTPILG
+652 QIPILG
-658 LNSEEEDHFKIE
+658 LNSEGEDHFKIE

-868 GRDNGNSGSTGGKN
+868 GRDNGNSGNTGGKN

-898 TEWFEKWKTN
+898 TEWFEKWKAN
-908 SKASELETN
+908 SKASEYETN
-917 TGKNTIEGRQTF
+917 TGRITIEGRQTF

-1022 SQKIKEFIV
+1022 SQKVKEFIV

-1051 DMNDDEAWNKLQFI
+1051 DMNDNEAWNKLQFI

-1141 ALYYIKDYMNDY
+1141 ALYNIKDYMNDY
-1153 TNAIKENNGKINLAK
+1153 TNAIKDNNGKINLAK

-1221 QSLETQIIE
+1221 QSLETQITE

-1353 AGLID
+1353 AGLVD

-1384 KTTATLTIDD
+1384 KTTATLTIT
-1394 GDDPTPPDSDTPPD
+1394 DDPTPPDPDTPPD
-1408 SNTPIDSTNI
+1408 PNTPIDSTNI

-1502 FKDVEKGDYYVL
+1502 FKDVKKGDYYVL
-1514 FGYGLDDATVL
+1514 FGYGLDDATIL

-1536 LGKTGSNTKSYNGQ
+1536 LEKTGSNTKSYNGQ

-1557 QAGFENGYDIE
+1557 QANLENGEYDLEKIKE
-1568 NVDYDKS
+1568 YDKN
-1575 LNEAHVSK
+1575 LNDKYVSD
-1583 AIDDWARV
+1583 AIDDWERV
-1591 EEVNKYSKIQTN
+1591 KEVNEYSKIQTN

-1642 AKTQKIK
+1642 AKTPK
-1649 IEGRRGGEK
+1649 IEVKEVKGGER
-1658 IENVDLGLVERPITQ
+1658 IPNVDLGLVERPITQ

-1700 EAKGNEI
+1700 EATKGNEI
-1707 KNVIWKSNRSTT
+1707 KNVIWKSNRIAT

-1745 KMQINKLN
+1745 KMQINEKN
-1753 DYVEYEGLE
+1753 DDYVEYEGLE

-1769 NSENK
+1769 NSGIK

-1843 EADNIN
+1843 EANNIN
-1849 NKYSNKGYLDNEY
+1849 NEY
-1862 LNNNMLTISQLITKE
+1862 LNHNMLTISQLITKE

-1893 NAVGRRMK
+1893 NAVGRRME

-1935 VFYYILTI
+1935 VFYYVLTI

>member
-36 TNYKEIYSAMLN
+36 TNYKEVYSAMLN

-53 NLNWEN
+53 NLNWGN
-59 ETDFEVNREEI
+59 ETGFEVDPDNI
-70 QGGGFQVPK
+70 QSNGFEVPK
-79 IEGRA
+79 VEGRA
-84 IYCTERDVTLA
+84 IYCTQRDVTLA

-105 NEYTYYWST
+105 SAYTYYWST
-114 PKVEN
+114 PKVED
-119 IFNPANVDKEGRIWS
+119 IFNPANGNLWS
-134 KELSKNEIDA
+134 RELTDTEISA
-144 INSTGDFVNSL
+144 INNVKDFGL
-155 DSAIRTRGYYK
+155 LATIRTRGYYK

-224 KAEFV
+224 KAKFV

-241 EAIKYGKFKERVNN
+241 EAKAYRRFKNGVNK
-255 ALSNDGNYATN
+255 ALSNGGSYATN

-272 ITSEYYTSNSNK
+272 MTSEYYTSNSNE

-296 NGKYLNE
+296 NGKYKDE
-303 EIIFGGIGGKVDNE
+303 KIIFGGIGGKVDNE

-331 VNKIITDDKI
+331 VEKIITNDNER
-341 ANTKNFR
+341 NTKNFR

-382 TELEADAKL
+382 TELEDDAKL
-391 YAHFTWMEAKGEE
+391 YAHFTWMEAKGEK

-409 ISYQISEGSL
+409 ISYQISEDSL
-419 EKKNRITRLKPNKDK
+419 KKSNGKTKLKPDANK
-434 KIKFEAT
+434 KIEFEAT

-451 ERELKEFTLDLG
+451 ERKLKEFTLDLG

-472 SYYVSI
+472 SYSI
-478 RKIGEGGKGLE
+478 NMRKIDEKGDGLE
-489 GAEFLINGV
+489 GAEFLINGLLTYV
-498 SYGTNEDGYIENED
+498 SDKDGYI
-512 GDILMEQLIN
+512 LRSHQVIN

-532 EKSAPEGYIT
+532 EKSVPEGYIT

-566 IEIVSSNS
+566 IEIVSANS

-581 KENKTITVQIKNIE
+581 KENQTITVQIKNIKANPE
-595 KPDPNNPN
+595 NPD
-603 DLLDTYEIKAK
+603 DLLDTYEIKAR
-614 KVDEQG
+614 KVNEQG
-620 KGLAGAKFNITWPT
+620 NGLAGAKFNITWPT

-652 QTPILG
+652 QTPMLG
-658 LNSEEEDHFKIE
+658 LNSEGEDHFKIE

-784 KLAELMPADS
+784 KPAELMPADS

-898 TEWFEKWKTN
+898 TEWFEKWKAN
-908 SKASELETN
+908 SKASEYETN
-917 TGKNTIEGRQTF
+917 TGRITIEGRQTF

-1051 DMNDDEAWNKLQFI
+1051 DMNDNEAWNKLQFI

-1141 ALYYIKDYMNDY
+1141 ALYNIKDYMNDY
-1153 TNAIKENNGKINLAK
+1153 TNAIKDNNGKINLAK

-1197 QSEYM
+1197 QSEYI

-1221 QSLETQIIE
+1221 QSLETQITE

-1243 AVVNTNGKNISND
+1243 AVVNTNGKNISKD

-1300 YKVKRMALQGFEGYI
+1300 YKVKRMALQGFEGYV

-1353 AGLID
+1353 AGLVD

-1384 KTTATLTIDD
+1384 KTTATLTIT
-1394 GDDPTPPDSDTPPD
+1394 DDPTPPDPDTPPD
-1408 SNTPIDSTNI
+1408 PNTPIDSTNI
-1418 ISGCVWEDAKTGK
+1418 ISGCVWEDNNK
-1431 ASLGNGIRDS
+1431 NGIRDS
-1441 GEKRIAGVK
+1441 GEEKIAGVK
-1450 VALCTREDKI
+1450 VALCTRI
-1460 NDQLST
+1460 NDQLGT

-1490 KEETTDQNGEYS
+1490 KEETTDQNGEYR
-1502 FKDVEKGDYYVL
+1502 FKDVEKGYYYVL

-1557 QAGFENGYDIE
+1557 QANLENGEYDLEKIKE
-1568 NVDYDKS
+1568 YDKN
-1575 LNEAHVSK
+1575 LNDKYVSD
-1583 AIDDWARV
+1583 AIDDWERV
-1591 EEVNKYSKIQTN
+1591 KEVNEYSKIQTN

-1642 AKTQKIK
+1642 AKTPK
-1649 IEGRRGGEK
+1649 IEVTEVKGGER
-1658 IENVDLGLVERPITQ
+1658 IPNVDLGLVERPKTQ

-1700 EAKGNEI
+1700 EATKGNET
-1707 KNVIWKSNRSTT
+1707 KNVIWKSNRSAT
-1719 KGITGGFIQLY
+1719 KGITGGLIHLY
-1730 LDEELMYGATIQITY
+1730 LDKELMYGATIQITY
-1745 KMQINKLN
+1745 KMQINNLN

-1849 NKYSNKGYLDNEY
+1849 NAY

-1877 GAQGGY
+1877 SAQGGY

-1893 NAVGRRMK
+1893 NAVGRRME

-1921 AENVAVMPPFGIGQ
+1921 AEDVAVMPPFGIGQ
-1935 VFYYILTI
+1935 VFYYVLTI

>member
-53 NLNWEN
+53 NLNWGN
-59 ETDFEVNREEI
+59 ETGFEVDPDNI
-70 QGGGFQVPK
+70 QSNGFEVPK
-79 IEGRA
+79 VEGRA
-84 IYCTERDVTLA
+84 IYCTQRDVTLA

-105 NEYTYYWST
+105 SAYTYYWST
-114 PKVEN
+114 PKVED
-119 IFNPANVDKEGRIWS
+119 IFNPANGNLWS
-134 KELSKNEIDA
+134 RKLTDTEISA
-144 INSTGDFVNSL
+144 INNANNFGLPAT
-155 DSAIRTRGYYK
+155 IRTRGYYK

-224 KAEFV
+224 KAKFV

-241 EAIKYGKFKERVNN
+241 EAKAYRRFKNGVNK
-255 ALSNDGNYATN
+255 ALSNGGSYATN

-272 ITSEYYTSNSNK
+272 MTSEYYTSNSNE

-296 NGKYLNE
+296 NGKYKDE
-303 EIIFGGIGGKVDNE
+303 KIIFGGIGGKVDNE

-331 VNKIITDDKI
+331 VEKIITNDNER
-341 ANTKNFR
+341 NTKNFR

-382 TELEADAKL
+382 TELEDDAKL
-391 YAHFTWMEAKGEE
+391 YAHFTWMEAKGEK

-409 ISYQISEGSL
+409 ISYQISEDSL
-419 EKKNRITRLKPNKDK
+419 KKSNGKTKLKPDANNK
-434 KIKFEAT
+434 IEFEAT

-451 ERELKEFTLDLG
+451 ERKLKEFTLDLG

-472 SYYVSI
+472 SYSI
-478 RKIGEGGKGLE
+478 NMRKIDEKGDGLE
-489 GAEFLINGV
+489 GAEFLINGLLTYV
-498 SYGTNEDGYIENED
+498 SDKDGYI
-512 GDILMEQLIN
+512 LRSHQVIN

-566 IEIVSSNS
+566 IEIVSANS

-581 KENKTITVQIKNIE
+581 KENQTITVQIKNIKANPE
-595 KPDPNNPN
+595 NPD
-603 DLLDTYEIKAK
+603 DLLDTYEIKAR
-614 KVDEQG
+614 KVNEQG
-620 KGLAGAKFNITWPT
+620 NGLAGAKFNITWPT

-652 QTPILG
+652 QTPMLG
-658 LNSEEEDHFKIE
+658 LNSEGEDHFKIE

-690 KEKLI
+690 KEKLR

-898 TEWFEKWKTN
+898 TEWFEKWKAN
-908 SKASELETN
+908 SKASEYETN
-917 TGKNTIEGRQTF
+917 TGRITIEGRQTF

-1051 DMNDDEAWNKLQFI
+1051 DMNDNEAWNKLQFI

-1136 NSKEK
+1136 NNKEK
-1141 ALYYIKDYMNDY
+1141 ALYNIKDYMNDY
-1153 TNAIKENNGKINLAK
+1153 TNAIKDNNGKINLAK

-1197 QSEYM
+1197 QSEYI

-1221 QSLETQIIE
+1221 QSLETQITE

-1243 AVVNTNGKNISND
+1243 AVVNTNGKNISKD

-1300 YKVKRMALQGFEGYI
+1300 YKVKRMALQGFEGYV

-1353 AGLID
+1353 AGLVD

-1384 KTTATLTIDD
+1384 KTTATLTIT
-1394 GDDPTPPDSDTPPD
+1394 DDPTPPDPDTPPD
-1408 SNTPIDSTNI
+1408 PNTPIDSTNI
-1418 ISGCVWEDAKTGK
+1418 ISGCVWEDNNK
-1431 ASLGNGIRDS
+1431 NGIRDS
-1441 GEKRIAGVK
+1441 GEEKIAGVK
-1450 VALCTREDKI
+1450 VALCTRI
-1460 NDQLST
+1460 NDQLDT

-1490 KEETTDQNGEYS
+1490 KEETTDQNGEYR
-1502 FKDVEKGDYYVL
+1502 FKDVEKGYYYVL

-1557 QAGFENGYDIE
+1557 QANLENGEYDLEKIKE
-1568 NVDYDKS
+1568 YDKN
-1575 LNEAHVSK
+1575 LNDKYVSD
-1583 AIDDWARV
+1583 AIDDWERV
-1591 EEVNKYSKIQTN
+1591 KEVNEYSKIQTN

-1642 AKTQKIK
+1642 AKTPK
-1649 IEGRRGGEK
+1649 IEVTEVKDGER
-1658 IENVDLGLVERPITQ
+1658 IPNVDLGLVERPKTQ

-1700 EAKGNEI
+1700 EATKGNET
-1707 KNVIWKSNRSTT
+1707 KNVIWKSNRSAT

-1730 LDEELMYGATIQITY
+1730 LDKELMYGATIQITY
-1745 KMQINKLN
+1745 KMQINELN

-1769 NSENK
+1769 NSGIK

-1796 SGDWNSITDINEI
+1796 SGDWNAITDINEI

-1849 NKYSNKGYLDNEY
+1849 NAY

-1893 NAVGRRMK
+1893 NAVGRRME

-1921 AENVAVMPPFGIGQ
+1921 AEDVAVMPPFGIGQ
-1935 VFYYILTI
+1935 VFYYVLTI

>member
-53 NLNWEN
+53 NLNWGN
-59 ETDFEVNREEI
+59 ETGFEVDPDNM
-70 QGGGFQVPK
+70 QSNGFEVPK
-79 IEGRA
+79 VEGRA
-84 IYCTERDVTLA
+84 IYCTERGVTLA
-95 MTSAMWRGES
+95 MNSNMYRGTNTAYS
-105 NEYTYYWST
+105 YYNWG
-114 PKVEN
+114 PKIVSN
-119 IFNPANVDKEGRIWS
+119 IFDPANGNLWS
-134 KELSKNEIDA
+134 RKLTDTEISA
-144 INSTGDFVNSL
+144 INNVKDFGL
-155 DSAIRTRGYYK
+155 LATIRTRGYYK

-241 EAIKYGKFKERVNN
+241 EAKAYRRFKNGVNK
-255 ALSNDGNYATN
+255 ALSNGGSYATN

-272 ITSEYYTSNSNK
+272 ITSEYYTSNSNE

-296 NGKYLNE
+296 NGKYKDE
-303 EIIFGGIGGKVDNE
+303 KIIFGGIGGKVDNE

-331 VNKIITDDKI
+331 VEKIITNDNER
-341 ANTKNFR
+341 NTKNFR

-382 TELEADAKL
+382 TELEDDAKL

-419 EKKNRITRLKPNKDK
+419 EKENGITRLKPNKDK
-434 KIKFEAT
+434 KIKFEAA

-472 SYYVSI
+472 SYSI
-478 RKIGEGGKGLE
+478 NMRKIYEDENGVEHGLE
-489 GAEFLINGV
+489 GAEFLINGLLTYV
-498 SYGTNEDGYIENED
+498 SDKDGF
-512 GDILMEQLIN
+512 ILRSHQVIN

-566 IEIVSSNS
+566 IEIVSANS

-581 KENKTITVQIKNIE
+581 KENQTITVQIKNIE

-614 KVDEQG
+614 KVNEQG
-620 KGLAGAKFNITWPT
+620 NGLAGAKFNITWPT

-658 LNSEEEDHFKIE
+658 LNSEGEDHFKIE

-784 KLAELMPADS
+784 KLAELMPDDS

-898 TEWFEKWKTN
+898 TEWFEKWKAN
-908 SKASELETN
+908 SKASEYETN
-917 TGKNTIEGRQTF
+917 TGRITIEGRQTF

-1051 DMNDDEAWNKLQFI
+1051 DMNDNEAWNKLQFI

-1141 ALYYIKDYMNDY
+1141 ALYNIKDYMNDY
-1153 TNAIKENNGKINLAK
+1153 TNAIKDNNGKINLAK

-1221 QSLETQIIE
+1221 QSLETQITE

-1243 AVVNTNGKNISND
+1243 AVVNTNGKNISKD

-1353 AGLID
+1353 AGLVD

-1384 KTTATLTIDD
+1384 KTTATLTIT
-1394 GDDPTPPDSDTPPD
+1394 DDPTPPDP
-1408 SNTPIDSTNI
+1408 NTPIDSTNI

-1441 GEKRIAGVK
+1441 GEKGIAGVK
-1450 VALCTREDKI
+1450 VALCKKYERNDSTQQAAGDEKLGWIKEYNDK
-1460 NDQLST
+1460 
-1466 GEKQVDWIQR
+1466 R
-1476 YNEKNYNKYTYKVV
+1476 YNKEYIYKSVADEYTTGKDGKYSFEV
-1490 KEETTDQNGEYS
+1490 KES
-1502 FKDVEKGDYYVL
+1502 GDYYVL

-1525 TNNKENETNKI
+1525 TNDEDNETNKI

-1649 IEGRRGGEK
+1649 IEGRKNGEK

-1700 EAKGNEI
+1700 EATKGNET

-1745 KMQINKLN
+1745 KMQINELN

-1769 NSENK
+1769 NSGIK

-1796 SGDWNSITDINEI
+1796 SGDWNAITDINEI

-1849 NKYSNKGYLDNEY
+1849 NAY

-1877 GAQGGY
+1877 SAQGGY

-1893 NAVGRRMK
+1893 NAVGRRME

-1921 AENVAVMPPFGIGQ
+1921 AEDVTVMPPFGIGQ

>member
-53 NLNWEN
+53 NLNWGN
-59 ETDFEVNREEI
+59 ETGFEVDPDNL
-70 QGGGFQVPK
+70 QSNGFEVPK
-79 IEGRA
+79 VEGRA
-84 IYCTERDVTLA
+84 IYCTERGVTLA
-95 MTSAMWRGES
+95 MNSNMYRGTNTAYS
-105 NEYTYYWST
+105 YYNWG
-114 PKVEN
+114 PKIVSN
-119 IFNPANVDKEGRIWS
+119 IFDPANGNLWS
-134 KELSKNEIDA
+134 RKLTDTEIRA
-144 INSTGDFVNSL
+144 INNVKDFGL
-155 DSAIRTRGYYK
+155 LATIRTRGYYK

-224 KAEFV
+224 KAKFV

-241 EAIKYGKFKERVNN
+241 EAKAYRRFKNGVNK
-255 ALSNDGNYATN
+255 ALSNGGSYATN

-272 ITSEYYTSNSNK
+272 MTSEYYTSNSNE

-296 NGKYLNE
+296 NGKYKDE
-303 EIIFGGIGGKVDNE
+303 KIIFGGIGGKVDNE

-331 VNKIITDDKI
+331 VEKIITNDNER
-341 ANTKNFR
+341 NTKNFR

-382 TELEADAKL
+382 TELEDDAKL
-391 YAHFTWMEAKGEE
+391 YAHFTWMEAKGEK

-409 ISYQISEGSL
+409 ISYQISEDSL
-419 EKKNRITRLKPNKDK
+419 KKSNGKTKLKPDANNK
-434 KIKFEAT
+434 IEFEAT

-451 ERELKEFTLDLG
+451 ERKLKEFTLDLG

-472 SYYVSI
+472 SYSI
-478 RKIGEGGKGLE
+478 NMRKIDEKGDGLE
-489 GAEFLINGV
+489 GAEFLINGLLTYV
-498 SYGTNEDGYIENED
+498 SDKDGYI
-512 GDILMEQLIN
+512 LRSHQVIN

-566 IEIVSSNS
+566 IEIVSANS

-581 KENKTITVQIKNIE
+581 KENQTITVQIKNIKANPE
-595 KPDPNNPN
+595 NPD

-614 KVDEQG
+614 KVNEQG
-620 KGLAGAKFNITWPT
+620 NGLAGAKFNITWPT

-652 QTPILG
+652 QTPMLG
-658 LNSEEEDHFKIE
+658 LNSEGEDHFKIE

-719 ELNGRGEIS
+719 EINGRGEIS
-728 IVIPNQKDIKLI
+728 IVIPNQKNIKLI

-898 TEWFEKWKTN
+898 TEWFEKWKAN

-982 GVAYV
+982 GVTYV

-1031 ANGHYPNEAEKVR
+1031 ANRHYPNEAEKVR

-1051 DMNDDEAWNKLQFI
+1051 DMNDNEAWNKLQFI

-1125 TSNGNSLTTPF
+1125 TNTKNGNSDKTVF
-1136 NSKEK
+1136 NGKTY
-1141 ALYYIKDYMNDY
+1141 ALDSIKDYINDY
-1153 TNAIKENNGKINLAK
+1153 TNAIKDNNGKINLAK

-1221 QSLETQIIE
+1221 QSLETQITE

-1243 AVVNTNGKNISND
+1243 AVVNTNGKNISKD

-1353 AGLID
+1353 AGLVD

-1384 KTTATLTIDD
+1384 KTTATLTIT
-1394 GDDPTPPDSDTPPD
+1394 DDPTPPDH
-1408 SNTPIDSTNI
+1408 NTPIDSTNI
-1418 ISGCVWEDAKTGK
+1418 ISGCVWEDAKTEK

-1441 GEKRIAGVK
+1441 GEKGIAGVK
-1450 VALCTREDKI
+1450 VALCKKYERNDSTQQAAGDEKLGWIKEYNDK
-1460 NDQLST
+1460 
-1466 GEKQVDWIQR
+1466 R
-1476 YNEKNYNKYTYKVV
+1476 YNKEYIYKSVADEYTTGKDGKYSFEV
-1490 KEETTDQNGEYS
+1490 KES
-1502 FKDVEKGDYYVL
+1502 GDYYVL

-1525 TNNKENETNKI
+1525 TNDEDNETNKI

-1649 IEGRRGGEK
+1649 IEGRKNGEK

-1700 EAKGNEI
+1700 EATKGNET

-1745 KMQINKLN
+1745 KMQINELN

-1769 NSENK
+1769 NSGIK

-1796 SGDWNSITDINEI
+1796 SGDWNAITDINEI

-1849 NKYSNKGYLDNEY
+1849 NAY

-1893 NAVGRRMK
+1893 NAVGRRME

-1935 VFYYILTI
+1935 VFYYVLTV

>member
-53 NLNWEN
+53 NLNWGN
-59 ETDFEVNREEI
+59 ETGFEVNPDNI
-70 QGGGFQVPK
+70 QSNGFEVPK
-79 IEGRA
+79 VEGRA
-84 IYCTERDVTLA
+84 IYCTQRDVTLA

-105 NEYTYYWST
+105 SAYTYYWST
-114 PKVEN
+114 PKVED
-119 IFNPANVDKEGRIWS
+119 IFNPANGNLWS
-134 KELSKNEIDA
+134 RELTDTEISA
-144 INSTGDFVNSL
+144 INNVNNFGL
-155 DSAIRTRGYYK
+155 PATIRTRGYYK

-224 KAEFV
+224 KAQFV
-229 RSDIEAIKQLYN
+229 RDNVDAIKQLYN

-341 ANTKNFR
+341 TNTKNFK

-419 EKKNRITRLKPNKDK
+419 EKENEITRLKPNKDK
-434 KIKFEAT
+434 KIKFEAA

-472 SYYVSI
+472 SYSI
-478 RKIGEGGKGLE
+478 NMRKIYEDENGVEHGLE
-489 GAEFLINGV
+489 GAEFLINGLLTYV
-498 SYGTNEDGYIENED
+498 SDKDGF
-512 GDILMEQLIN
+512 ILRSHQVIN

-566 IEIVSSNS
+566 IEIVSANS

-581 KENKTITVQIKNIE
+581 KEDQTITVQIKNIKANPE
-595 KPDPNNPN
+595 NPD

-614 KVDEQG
+614 KVNEQG
-620 KGLAGAKFNITWPT
+620 NGLAGAKFNITWPT

-652 QTPILG
+652 QTHILG
-658 LNSEEEDHFKIE
+658 LNSEGEDHFKIE

-728 IVIPNQKDIKLI
+728 IVIPNQKI

-868 GRDNGNSGSTGGKN
+868 GRDNGNSGSAGGKN

-898 TEWFEKWKTN
+898 TEWFEKWKAN
-908 SKASELETN
+908 SKASEFETN

-1031 ANGHYPNEAEKVR
+1031 ANRHYPNEAEKVR

-1051 DMNDDEAWNKLQFI
+1051 DMNDNEAWNKLQFI

-1125 TSNGNSLTTPF
+1125 TNTKNGNSDKTVF
-1136 NSKEK
+1136 NGKTY
-1141 ALYYIKDYMNDY
+1141 ALDSIKDYINDY
-1153 TNAIKENNGKINLAK
+1153 TNAIKDNNGKINLAK

-1221 QSLETQIIE
+1221 QSLETQITE

-1243 AVVNTNGKNISND
+1243 AVVNTNGKNISKD

-1353 AGLID
+1353 AGLVD

-1384 KTTATLTIDD
+1384 KTTATLTITDD
-1394 GDDPTPPDSDTPPD
+1394 GDDPTPPDNPNNP
-1408 SNTPIDSTNI
+1408 TPIDSTNT
-1418 ISGCVWEDAKTGK
+1418 ISGCVWEDNNK
-1431 ASLGNGIRDS
+1431 NGIRDS
-1441 GEKRIAGVK
+1441 GEEKIAGVK
-1450 VALCTREDKI
+1450 VALCKKYERDDGTQQVAGDEKLGWIKEYNDKLKLYNKEYI
-1460 NDQLST
+1460 YKSVGEYTT
-1466 GEKQVDWIQR
+1466 GEDG
-1476 YNEKNYNKYTYKVV
+1476 TYSFEV
-1490 KEETTDQNGEYS
+1490 KEP
-1502 FKDVEKGDYYVL
+1502 GDYYVL

-1525 TNNKENETNKI
+1525 TNDEDNETYKV
-1536 LGKTGSNTKSYNGQ
+1536 LVERRGKNEKSYNGQ

-1583 AIDDWARV
+1583 AIDDWDRV
-1591 EEVNKYSKIQTN
+1591 KEVNKYSKIQTN

-1649 IEGRRGGEK
+1649 IEGRRGGKK

-1849 NKYSNKGYLDNEY
+1849 NAY

-1877 GAQGGY
+1877 SAQGGY

-1893 NAVGRRMK
+1893 NAVGRRME

-1921 AENVAVMPPFGIGQ
+1921 AEDVAVMPPFGIGQ
-1935 VFYYILTI
+1935 VFYYVLTI

>member
-36 TNYKEIYSAMLN
+36 TNYKEVYSAMLN

-53 NLNWEN
+53 NLNWGN
-59 ETDFEVNREEI
+59 ETGFEVDPDNI
-70 QGGGFQVPK
+70 QSNGFEVPK
-79 IEGRA
+79 VEGRA
-84 IYCTERDVTLA
+84 IYCTERGVTLA
-95 MTSAMWRGES
+95 MNSNMYRGTNKAYS
-105 NEYTYYWST
+105 YYNWG
-114 PKVEN
+114 PKIVSN
-119 IFNPANVDKEGRIWS
+119 IFDPANGMWS
-134 KELSKNEIDA
+134 KTLTDDEIEA
-144 INSTGDFVNSL
+144 INNVKDFGL
-155 DSAIRTRGYYK
+155 LATIRTRGYYK

-190 TPRKQIVMWMLQ
+190 TPRKQIVMWML
-202 ITGGI
+202 IDGGV
-207 NVDNAET
+207 NTENAET
-214 IIAKLKLDGS
+214 IIERLDIDGG
-224 KAEFV
+224 KAQFV
-229 RSDIEAIKQLYN
+229 RDNVDAIKQLYY
-241 EAIKYGKFKERVNN
+241 EAIAYGKFKERVNN

-272 ITSEYYTSNSNK
+272 ITSEYYTNDSNEK

-296 NGKYLNE
+296 NGKYKDE
-303 EIIFGGIGGKVDNE
+303 KIIFGGIGGKVDNE

-331 VNKIITDDKI
+331 VNKIITDDEVN
-341 ANTKNFR
+341 NTKNFK

-362 HTTDFMRPSS
+362 HTDKKMRPSS

-391 YAHFTWMEAKGEE
+391 YAHFTWMEAKGEK

-409 ISYQISEGSL
+409 ISYKISEDSL
-419 EKKNRITRLKPNKDK
+419 K
-434 KIKFEAT
+434 KINGKTKLNPDANKKIEFEAT

-451 ERELKEFTLDLG
+451 ERKLKEFTLDLG

-1141 ALYYIKDYMNDY
+1141 ALYYIKDYINDY
-1153 TNAIKENNGKINLAK
+1153 TNAIKDNNGKINLAK

-1221 QSLETQIIE
+1221 QSLETQITE

-1353 AGLID
+1353 AGLVD

-1502 FKDVEKGDYYVL
+1502 FKDVKKGDYYVL
-1514 FGYGLDDATVL
+1514 FGYGLDDATIL

-1557 QAGFENGYDIE
+1557 QANLENGEYDLEEIKE
-1568 NVDYDKS
+1568 YDKN
-1575 LNEAHVSK
+1575 LNDKYVSD
-1583 AIDDWARV
+1583 AIDDWDRV
-1591 EEVNKYSKIQTN
+1591 KEVNEYSKIQTN

-1642 AKTQKIK
+1642 AKTPK
-1649 IEGRRGGEK
+1649 IEVTEVKGGER
-1658 IENVDLGLVERPITQ
+1658 IPNVDLGLVERPITQ

-1700 EAKGNEI
+1700 EAT
-1707 KNVIWKSNRSTT
+1707 KNVIWKSNRIAT

-1745 KMQINKLN
+1745 KMQINEKN
-1753 DYVEYEGLE
+1753 DDYVEYEGLE

-1769 NSENK
+1769 NSGIK

-1843 EADNIN
+1843 EANNIN
-1849 NKYSNKGYLDNEY
+1849 NEY
-1862 LNNNMLTISQLITKE
+1862 LNHNMLTISQLITKE

-1893 NAVGRRMK
+1893 NAVGRRME

-1911 NDPVENDEAK
+1911 NNPVENDEAK
-1921 AENVAVMPPFGIGQ
+1921 AEDVAVMPPFGIGQ

>member
-53 NLNWEN
+53 NLNWGN
-59 ETDFEVNREEI
+59 ETGFEVNPDNI
-70 QGGGFQVPK
+70 QSNGFEVPK
-79 IEGRA
+79 VEGRA
-84 IYCTERDVTLA
+84 IYCTQRDVTLA

-105 NEYTYYWST
+105 SAYTYYWST
-114 PKVEN
+114 PKVED
-119 IFNPANVDKEGRIWS
+119 IFNPANGNLWS
-134 KELSKNEIDA
+134 RELTDTEISA
-144 INSTGDFVNSL
+144 INNVNNFGL
-155 DSAIRTRGYYK
+155 PATIRTRGYYK

-224 KAEFV
+224 KAQFV
-229 RSDIEAIKQLYN
+229 RDNVDAIKQLYN

-341 ANTKNFR
+341 TNTKNFK

-419 EKKNRITRLKPNKDK
+419 EKENEITRLKPNKDK
-434 KIKFEAT
+434 KIKFEAA

-472 SYYVSI
+472 SYSI
-478 RKIGEGGKGLE
+478 NMRKIYEDENGVEHGLE
-489 GAEFLINGV
+489 GAEFLINGLLTYV
-498 SYGTNEDGYIENED
+498 SDKDGF
-512 GDILMEQLIN
+512 ILRSHQVIN

-566 IEIVSSNS
+566 IEIVSANS

-581 KENKTITVQIKNIE
+581 KEDQTITVQIKNIKANPE
-595 KPDPNNPN
+595 NPD

-614 KVDEQG
+614 KVNEQG
-620 KGLAGAKFNITWPT
+620 NGLAGAKFNITWPT

-658 LNSEEEDHFKIE
+658 LNSEGEDHFKIE

-868 GRDNGNSGSTGGKN
+868 GRDNGNSGSAGGKN

-898 TEWFEKWKTN
+898 TEWFEKWKAN
-908 SKASELETN
+908 SKASEFETN

-1031 ANGHYPNEAEKVR
+1031 ANRHYPNEAEKVR

-1051 DMNDDEAWNKLQFI
+1051 DMNDNEAWNKLQFI

-1125 TSNGNSLTTPF
+1125 TNTKNGNSDKTVF
-1136 NSKEK
+1136 NGKTY
-1141 ALYYIKDYMNDY
+1141 ALDSIKDYINDY
-1153 TNAIKENNGKINLAK
+1153 TNAIKDNNGKINLAK

-1221 QSLETQIIE
+1221 QSLETQITE

-1243 AVVNTNGKNISND
+1243 AVVNTNGKNISKD

-1353 AGLID
+1353 AGLVD

-1384 KTTATLTIDD
+1384 KTTATLTITDD
-1394 GDDPTPPDSDTPPD
+1394 GDDPTPPDNPNNP
-1408 SNTPIDSTNI
+1408 TPIDSTNT
-1418 ISGCVWEDAKTGK
+1418 ISGCVWEDNNK
-1431 ASLGNGIRDS
+1431 NGIRDS
-1441 GEKRIAGVK
+1441 GEEKIAGVK
-1450 VALCTREDKI
+1450 VALCKKYERDDGTQQVAGDEKLGWIKEYNDKLKLYNKEYI
-1460 NDQLST
+1460 YKSVGEYTT
-1466 GEKQVDWIQR
+1466 GEDG
-1476 YNEKNYNKYTYKVV
+1476 TYSFEV
-1490 KEETTDQNGEYS
+1490 KEP
-1502 FKDVEKGDYYVL
+1502 GDYYVL

-1525 TNNKENETNKI
+1525 TNDEDNETYKV
-1536 LGKTGSNTKSYNGQ
+1536 LVERRGKNEKSYNGQ

-1583 AIDDWARV
+1583 AIDDWDRV
-1591 EEVNKYSKIQTN
+1591 KEVNKYSKIQTN

-1745 KMQINKLN
+1745 KMQINEKN
-1753 DYVEYEGLE
+1753 DDYVEYEGLE

-1769 NSENK
+1769 NSGIK

-1796 SGDWNSITDINEI
+1796 SGDWNAITDINEI

-1849 NKYSNKGYLDNEY
+1849 NAY

-1877 GAQGGY
+1877 SAQGGY

-1893 NAVGRRMK
+1893 NAVGRRME

-1921 AENVAVMPPFGIGQ
+1921 AEDVAVMPPFGIGQ

>member
-59 ETDFEVNREEI
+59 ETGFEVDPDNI
-70 QGGGFQVPK
+70 QGNGFEVPK
-79 IEGRA
+79 VEGRA
-84 IYCTERDVTLA
+84 IYCTERGVTLA
-95 MTSAMWRGES
+95 MNSNMYRGTNKAYS
-105 NEYTYYWST
+105 YYNWG
-114 PKVEN
+114 PKIVSN
-119 IFNPANVDKEGRIWS
+119 IFDPANGMWS
-134 KELSKNEIDA
+134 KTLTDDEIKA
-144 INSTGDFVNSL
+144 INNVKDFGL
-155 DSAIRTRGYYK
+155 LATIRTRGYYK

-190 TPRKQIVMWMLQ
+190 TPRKQIVMWML
-202 ITGGI
+202 IDGGV
-207 NVDNAET
+207 NTENAET
-214 IIAKLKLDGS
+214 IIERLDIDGG

-272 ITSEYYTSNSNK
+272 ITSEYYTSNSK
-284 YIKVGPYTMKYV
+284 EYIKVGPYTMKYV
-296 NGKYLNE
+296 NGKYKDE
-303 EIIFGGIGGKVDNE
+303 KIIFGGIGGKVDNE

-331 VNKIITDDKI
+331 VNKIITDDEVN
-341 ANTKNFR
+341 NTKNFK

-362 HTTDFMRPSS
+362 HTKTAMKPSS

-391 YAHFTWMEAKGEE
+391 YAHFTWMEAKGEK

-409 ISYQISEGSL
+409 ISYKISEDSL
-419 EKKNRITRLKPNKDK
+419 K
-434 KIKFEAT
+434 KINRKTKLNPDANKKIEFEAT

-451 ERELKEFTLDLG
+451 ERKLKEFTLDLG

-1353 AGLID
+1353 AGLVD

-1384 KTTATLTIDD
+1384 KTTATLTIT
-1394 GDDPTPPDSDTPPD
+1394 DDPTPPDPDTPPD
-1408 SNTPIDSTNI
+1408 PNTPIDSTNI

-1460 NDQLST
+1460 NDQLSK

-1502 FKDVEKGDYYVL
+1502 FKDVKKGDYYVL
-1514 FGYGLDDATVL
+1514 FGYGLDDATIL

-1557 QAGFENGYDIE
+1557 QANLENGEYDLEKIKE
-1568 NVDYDKS
+1568 YDKN
-1575 LNEAHVSK
+1575 LNDKYVSD
-1583 AIDDWARV
+1583 AIDDWERV
-1591 EEVNKYSKIQTN
+1591 KEVNEYSKIQTN

-1642 AKTQKIK
+1642 AKTPK
-1649 IEGRRGGEK
+1649 IEVTEVKGGER
-1658 IENVDLGLVERPITQ
+1658 IPNVDLGLVERPITQ

-1700 EAKGNEI
+1700 EATKGNEI
-1707 KNVIWKSNRSTT
+1707 KNVIWKSNRIAT

-1730 LDEELMYGATIQITY
+1730 LDEELMYGATIQIMY
-1745 KMQINKLN
+1745 KMQINELKN
-1753 DYVEYEGLE
+1753 YVEYEGLE

-1769 NSENK
+1769 NSGIK

-1796 SGDWNSITDINEI
+1796 SGDWNAITDINEI

-1814 KDGENINN
+1814 KDDENINN

-1838 TISKI
+1838 TICKI
-1843 EADNIN
+1843 ERPN
-1849 NKYSNKGYLDNEY
+1849 NTEDKEAYLNNAY

-1935 VFYYILTI
+1935 VFYYVLTV

>member
-53 NLNWEN
+53 NLNWGN
-59 ETDFEVNREEI
+59 ETGFEVDPDNL
-70 QGGGFQVPK
+70 QSNGFEVPK
-79 IEGRA
+79 VEGRA
-84 IYCTERDVTLA
+84 IYCTERGVTLA
-95 MTSAMWRGES
+95 MNSNMYRGTNTAYS
-105 NEYTYYWST
+105 YYNWG
-114 PKVEN
+114 PKIVSN
-119 IFNPANVDKEGRIWS
+119 IFDPANGNLWS
-134 KELSKNEIDA
+134 RKLTDTEIRA
-144 INSTGDFVNSL
+144 INNVKDFGL
-155 DSAIRTRGYYK
+155 LATIRTRGYYK

-224 KAEFV
+224 KAKFV

-241 EAIKYGKFKERVNN
+241 EAKAYRRFKNGVNK
-255 ALSNDGNYATN
+255 ALSNGGSYATN

-272 ITSEYYTSNSNK
+272 MTSEYYTSNSNE

-296 NGKYLNE
+296 NGKYKDE
-303 EIIFGGIGGKVDNE
+303 KIIFGGIGGKVDNE

-331 VNKIITDDKI
+331 VEKIITNDNER
-341 ANTKNFR
+341 NTKNFR

-382 TELEADAKL
+382 TELEDDAKL
-391 YAHFTWMEAKGEE
+391 YAHFTWMEAKGEK

-409 ISYQISEGSL
+409 ISYQISEDSL
-419 EKKNRITRLKPNKDK
+419 KKSNGKTKLKPDANNK
-434 KIKFEAT
+434 IEFEAM

-451 ERELKEFTLDLG
+451 ERKLKEFTLDLG

-472 SYYVSI
+472 SYSI
-478 RKIGEGGKGLE
+478 NMRKIDEKGDGLE
-489 GAEFLINGV
+489 GAEFLINGLLTYV
-498 SYGTNEDGYIENED
+498 SDKDGYI
-512 GDILMEQLIN
+512 LRSHQVIN

-566 IEIVSSNS
+566 IEIVSANS

-581 KENKTITVQIKNIE
+581 KENQTITVQIKNIKANPE
-595 KPDPNNPN
+595 NPD

-614 KVDEQG
+614 KVNEQG
-620 KGLAGAKFNITWPT
+620 NGLAGAKFNITWPT

-652 QTPILG
+652 QTPMLG
-658 LNSEEEDHFKIE
+658 LNSEGEDHFKIE

-719 ELNGRGEIS
+719 EINGRGEIS
-728 IVIPNQKDIKLI
+728 IVIPNQKNIKLI

-868 GRDNGNSGSTGGKN
+868 GRDNENSGSTGGKN

-898 TEWFEKWKTN
+898 TEWFEKWKAN

-982 GVAYV
+982 GVTYV

-1031 ANGHYPNEAEKVR
+1031 ANRHYPNEAEKVR

-1051 DMNDDEAWNKLQFI
+1051 DMNDNEAWNKLQFI

-1125 TSNGNSLTTPF
+1125 TNTKNGNSDKTVF
-1136 NSKEK
+1136 NGKTY
-1141 ALYYIKDYMNDY
+1141 ALDSIKDYINDY
-1153 TNAIKENNGKINLAK
+1153 TNAIKDNNGKINLAK

-1221 QSLETQIIE
+1221 QSLETQITE

-1243 AVVNTNGKNISND
+1243 AVVNTNGKNISKD

-1353 AGLID
+1353 AGLVD

-1384 KTTATLTIDD
+1384 KTTATLTIT
-1394 GDDPTPPDSDTPPD
+1394 DDPTPPDH
-1408 SNTPIDSTNI
+1408 NTPIDSTNI
-1418 ISGCVWEDAKTGK
+1418 ISGCVWEDAKTEK

-1441 GEKRIAGVK
+1441 GEKGIAGVK
-1450 VALCTREDKI
+1450 VALCKKYERNDSTQQAAGDEKLGWIKEYNDK
-1460 NDQLST
+1460 
-1466 GEKQVDWIQR
+1466 R
-1476 YNEKNYNKYTYKVV
+1476 YNKEYIYKSVADEYTTGKDGKYSFEV
-1490 KEETTDQNGEYS
+1490 KES
-1502 FKDVEKGDYYVL
+1502 GDYYVL

-1525 TNNKENETNKI
+1525 TNDEDNETNKI

-1649 IEGRRGGEK
+1649 IEGRKNGEK

-1700 EAKGNEI
+1700 EATKGNET

-1745 KMQINKLN
+1745 KMQINELN

-1769 NSENK
+1769 NSGIK

-1796 SGDWNSITDINEI
+1796 SGDWNAITDINEI

-1849 NKYSNKGYLDNEY
+1849 NAY

-1877 GAQGGY
+1877 SAQGGY

-1893 NAVGRRMK
+1893 NAVGRRME

-1921 AENVAVMPPFGIGQ
+1921 AEDVAVMPPFGIGQ
-1935 VFYYILTI
+1935 VFYYVLTI

>member
-53 NLNWEN
+53 NLNWGN
-59 ETDFEVNREEI
+59 ETGFEVDPDNI
-70 QGGGFQVPK
+70 QSNGFEVPK
-79 IEGRA
+79 VEGRA
-84 IYCTERDVTLA
+84 IYCTQRDVTLA

-105 NEYTYYWST
+105 SAYTYYWST
-114 PKVEN
+114 PKVED
-119 IFNPANVDKEGRIWS
+119 IFNPANGNLWS
-134 KELSKNEIDA
+134 RKLTDTEIRA
-144 INSTGDFVNSL
+144 INNVNNFGL
-155 DSAIRTRGYYK
+155 PATIRTRGYYK

-241 EAIKYGKFKERVNN
+241 EAKAYGRFKNGVNK
-255 ALSNDGNYATN
+255 ALSNGGSYATN

-272 ITSEYYTSNSNK
+272 ITSEYYTSNSNE

-296 NGKYLNE
+296 NGKYKDE
-303 EIIFGGIGGKVDNE
+303 KIIFGGIGGKVDNE

-331 VNKIITDDKI
+331 VEKIITNDNER
-341 ANTKNFR
+341 NTKNFK

-382 TELEADAKL
+382 TELEDDAKL
-391 YAHFTWMEAKGEE
+391 YAHFTWMEAKGEK

-409 ISYQISEGSL
+409 ISYQISEDSL
-419 EKKNRITRLKPNKDK
+419 KKSNGKTKLKPDANK
-434 KIKFEAT
+434 KIEFEAT

-451 ERELKEFTLDLG
+451 ERKLKEFTLDLG

-472 SYYVSI
+472 SYSI
-478 RKIGEGGKGLE
+478 NMRKIDEKGDGLE
-489 GAEFLINGV
+489 GAEFLINGLLTYV
-498 SYGTNEDGYIENED
+498 SDKDGYI
-512 GDILMEQLIN
+512 LRSHQVIN

-532 EKSAPEGYIT
+532 EKSTPEGYIT

-566 IEIVSSNS
+566 IEIVSANS

-581 KENKTITVQIKNIE
+581 KENQTITVQIKNIKANPE
-595 KPDPNNPN
+595 NPD

-614 KVDEQG
+614 KVNEQG
-620 KGLAGAKFNITWPT
+620 NGLAGAKFNITWPT

-652 QTPILG
+652 QIPILG
-658 LNSEEEDHFKIE
+658 LNSEGEDHFKIE

-898 TEWFEKWKTN
+898 TEWFEKWKAN
-908 SKASELETN
+908 SKASEFETN

-1031 ANGHYPNEAEKVR
+1031 ANRHYPNEAEKVR

-1051 DMNDDEAWNKLQFI
+1051 DMNDNEAWNKLQFI

-1125 TSNGNSLTTPF
+1125 TNTKNGNSDKTVF
-1136 NSKEK
+1136 NGKTY
-1141 ALYYIKDYMNDY
+1141 ALDSIKDYINDY
-1153 TNAIKENNGKINLAK
+1153 TNAIKDNNGKINLAK

-1221 QSLETQIIE
+1221 QSLETQITE

-1353 AGLID
+1353 AGLVD
-1358 VNSTPGNLETIEEIT
+1358 VNSTPGNLETMEEIT

-1384 KTTATLTIDD
+1384 KTTATLTITDD
-1394 GDDPTPPDSDTPPD
+1394 GDDPTPPDNPNNP
-1408 SNTPIDSTNI
+1408 TPIDSTNT
-1418 ISGCVWEDAKTGK
+1418 ISGCVWEDNNK
-1431 ASLGNGIRDS
+1431 NGIRDS
-1441 GEKRIAGVK
+1441 GEEKIAGVK
-1450 VALCTREDKI
+1450 VALCTRI
-1460 NDQLST
+1460 NDQLGT

-1502 FKDVEKGDYYVL
+1502 FKDVEKGYYYVL

-1557 QAGFENGYDIE
+1557 QANLENGEYDLEKIKE
-1568 NVDYDKS
+1568 YDKN
-1575 LNEAHVSK
+1575 LNDKYVSD
-1583 AIDDWARV
+1583 AIDDWERV
-1591 EEVNKYSKIQTN
+1591 KEVNEYSKIQTN

-1629 RLVDELTTNTWKI
+1629 KLVDELTTNTWKI
-1642 AKTQKIK
+1642 AKTPK
-1649 IEGRRGGEK
+1649 IEVKEVKDAER
-1658 IENVDLGLVERPITQ
+1658 IPNVDLGLVERPKTQ

-1700 EAKGNEI
+1700 EATKGNET
-1707 KNVIWKSNRSTT
+1707 KNVIWKSNRSAT

-1745 KMQINKLN
+1745 KMQINELN

-1791 FNKTQ
+1791 LNETGNWKTTNI
-1796 SGDWNSITDINEI
+1796 DTI
-1809 IPAEE
+1809 ID
-1814 KDGENINN
+1814 K
-1822 NLVNYRLK
+1822 NLVNDKLK

-1849 NKYSNKGYLDNEY
+1849 NAY

-1877 GAQGGY
+1877 SAQGGY

-1893 NAVGRRMK
+1893 NAVGRRME

-1921 AENVAVMPPFGIGQ
+1921 AEDVTVMPPFGIGQ

>member
-11 ILLVTVILAG
+11 ILLLTVILAG

-53 NLNWEN
+53 NLNWGN
-59 ETDFEVNREEI
+59 ETGFEVDPDNM
-70 QGGGFQVPK
+70 QSNGFEVPK
-79 IEGRA
+79 VEGRA
-84 IYCTERDVTLA
+84 IYCTERGVTLA
-95 MTSAMWRGES
+95 MNSNMYRGTNTAYS
-105 NEYTYYWST
+105 YYNWG
-114 PKVEN
+114 PKIVSN
-119 IFNPANVDKEGRIWS
+119 IFDPANGNLWS
-134 KELSKNEIDA
+134 RELTDTEISA
-144 INSTGDFVNSL
+144 INNVKDFGL
-155 DSAIRTRGYYK
+155 LATIRTRGYYK

-224 KAEFV
+224 KAKFV

-241 EAIKYGKFKERVNN
+241 EAKAYRRFKNGVNK
-255 ALSNDGNYATN
+255 ALSNGGSYATN

-272 ITSEYYTSNSNK
+272 MTSEYYTSNSNE

-296 NGKYLNE
+296 NGKYKDE
-303 EIIFGGIGGKVDNE
+303 KIIFGGIGGKVDNE

-331 VNKIITDDKI
+331 VEKIITNDNER
-341 ANTKNFR
+341 NTKNFR

-382 TELEADAKL
+382 TELEDDAKL
-391 YAHFTWMEAKGEE
+391 YAHFTWMEAKGEK

-409 ISYQISEGSL
+409 ISYQISEDSL
-419 EKKNRITRLKPNKDK
+419 KKSNGKTKLKPDANNK
-434 KIKFEAT
+434 IEFEAT

-451 ERELKEFTLDLG
+451 ERKLKEFTLDLG

-472 SYYVSI
+472 SYSI
-478 RKIGEGGKGLE
+478 NMRKIDEKGDGLE
-489 GAEFLINGV
+489 GAEFLINGLLTYV
-498 SYGTNEDGYIENED
+498 SDKDGYI
-512 GDILMEQLIN
+512 LRSHQVIN

-566 IEIVSSNS
+566 IEIVSANS

-581 KENKTITVQIKNIE
+581 KENQTITVQIKNIKANPE
-595 KPDPNNPN
+595 NPD
-603 DLLDTYEIKAK
+603 DLLDTYEIKAR
-614 KVDEQG
+614 KVNEQG
-620 KGLAGAKFNITWPT
+620 NGLAGAKFNITWPT

-652 QTPILG
+652 QTPMLG
-658 LNSEEEDHFKIE
+658 LNSEGEDHFKIE

-784 KLAELMPADS
+784 KPAELMPADS

-898 TEWFEKWKTN
+898 TEWFEKWKAN
-908 SKASELETN
+908 SKASEYETN
-917 TGKNTIEGRQTF
+917 TGRITIEGRQTF

-1051 DMNDDEAWNKLQFI
+1051 DMNDNEAWNKLQFI

-1141 ALYYIKDYMNDY
+1141 ALYNIKDYMNDY
-1153 TNAIKENNGKINLAK
+1153 TNAIKDNNGKINLAK

-1197 QSEYM
+1197 QSEYI

-1221 QSLETQIIE
+1221 QSLETQITE

-1243 AVVNTNGKNISND
+1243 AVVNTNGKNISKD

-1300 YKVKRMALQGFEGYI
+1300 YKVKRMALQGFEGYV

-1353 AGLID
+1353 AGLVD

-1384 KTTATLTIDD
+1384 KTTATLTIT
-1394 GDDPTPPDSDTPPD
+1394 DDPTPPDPDTPPD
-1408 SNTPIDSTNI
+1408 PNTPIDSTNI
-1418 ISGCVWEDAKTGK
+1418 ISGCVWEDNNK
-1431 ASLGNGIRDS
+1431 NGIRDS
-1441 GEKRIAGVK
+1441 GEEKIAGVK
-1450 VALCTREDKI
+1450 VALCTRI
-1460 NDQLST
+1460 NDQLGT
-1466 GEKQVDWIQR
+1466 REKQVDWIQR

-1490 KEETTDQNGEYS
+1490 KEETTDQNGEYR
-1502 FKDVEKGDYYVL
+1502 FKDVEKGYYYVL

-1557 QAGFENGYDIE
+1557 QANLENGEYDLEKIKE
-1568 NVDYDKS
+1568 YDKN
-1575 LNEAHVSK
+1575 LNDKYVSD
-1583 AIDDWARV
+1583 AIDDWERV
-1591 EEVNKYSKIQTN
+1591 KEVNEYSKIQTN

-1642 AKTQKIK
+1642 AKTPK
-1649 IEGRRGGEK
+1649 IEVTEVKGGER
-1658 IENVDLGLVERPITQ
+1658 IPNVDLGLVERPKTQ

-1700 EAKGNEI
+1700 EATKGNET
-1707 KNVIWKSNRSTT
+1707 KNVIWKSNRSAT
-1719 KGITGGFIQLY
+1719 KGITGGLIHLY
-1730 LDEELMYGATIQITY
+1730 LDKELMYGATIQITY
-1745 KMQINKLN
+1745 KMQINNLN

-1849 NKYSNKGYLDNEY
+1849 NAY

-1877 GAQGGY
+1877 SAQGGY

-1893 NAVGRRMK
+1893 NAVGRRME

-1921 AENVAVMPPFGIGQ
+1921 AEDVAVMPPFGIGQ
-1935 VFYYILTI
+1935 VFYYVLTI

>member
-53 NLNWEN
+53 NLNWGN
-59 ETDFEVNREEI
+59 ETGFEVNPDNI
-70 QGGGFQVPK
+70 QSNGFEVPK
-79 IEGRA
+79 VEGRA
-84 IYCTERDVTLA
+84 IYCTQRDVTLA

-105 NEYTYYWST
+105 SAYTYYWST
-114 PKVEN
+114 PKVED
-119 IFNPANVDKEGRIWS
+119 IFNPANGNLWS
-134 KELSKNEIDA
+134 RELTDTEISA
-144 INSTGDFVNSL
+144 INNVNNFGL
-155 DSAIRTRGYYK
+155 PATIRTRGYYK

-214 IIAKLKLDGS
+214 IIVKLKLDGS
-224 KAEFV
+224 KAQFV
-229 RSDIEAIKQLYN
+229 RDNVDAIKQLYN

-341 ANTKNFR
+341 TNTKNFK

-419 EKKNRITRLKPNKDK
+419 EKENEITRLKPNKDK
-434 KIKFEAT
+434 KIKFEAA

-472 SYYVSI
+472 SYSI
-478 RKIGEGGKGLE
+478 NMRKIYEDENGVEHGLE
-489 GAEFLINGV
+489 GAEFLINGLLTYV
-498 SYGTNEDGYIENED
+498 SDKDGF
-512 GDILMEQLIN
+512 ILRSHQVIN

-566 IEIVSSNS
+566 IEIVSANS

-581 KENKTITVQIKNIE
+581 KEDQTITVQIKNI
-595 KPDPNNPN
+595 KANPEN
-603 DLLDTYEIKAK
+603 SDDLLDTYEIKAK
-614 KVDEQG
+614 KVNEQG
-620 KGLAGAKFNITWPT
+620 NGLAGAKFNITWPT

-658 LNSEEEDHFKIE
+658 LNSEGEDHFKIE

-868 GRDNGNSGSTGGKN
+868 GRDNGNSGSARGKN

-898 TEWFEKWKTN
+898 TEWFEKWKAN
-908 SKASELETN
+908 SKASEFETN

-1031 ANGHYPNEAEKVR
+1031 ANRHYPNEAEKVR
-1044 IYRSIVG
+1044 IYRSIVR
-1051 DMNDDEAWNKLQFI
+1051 DMNDNEAWNKLQFI

-1125 TSNGNSLTTPF
+1125 TNTKNGNSDKTVF
-1136 NSKEK
+1136 NGKTY
-1141 ALYYIKDYMNDY
+1141 ALDSIKDYINDY
-1153 TNAIKENNGKINLAK
+1153 TNAIKDNNGKINLAK

-1221 QSLETQIIE
+1221 QSLETQITE

-1243 AVVNTNGKNISND
+1243 AVVNTNGKNISKD

-1353 AGLID
+1353 AGLVD

-1384 KTTATLTIDD
+1384 KTTATLTITDD
-1394 GDDPTPPDSDTPPD
+1394 GDDPTPPDNPNNP
-1408 SNTPIDSTNI
+1408 TPIDSTNT
-1418 ISGCVWEDAKTGK
+1418 ISGCVWEDNNK
-1431 ASLGNGIRDS
+1431 NGIRDS
-1441 GEKRIAGVK
+1441 GEEKIAGVK
-1450 VALCTREDKI
+1450 VALCKKYERDDGTQQVAGDEKLGWIKKYNDKLKLYNKEYI
-1460 NDQLST
+1460 YKSVGEYTT
-1466 GEKQVDWIQR
+1466 GEDG
-1476 YNEKNYNKYTYKVV
+1476 TYSFEV
-1490 KEETTDQNGEYS
+1490 KEP
-1502 FKDVEKGDYYVL
+1502 GDYYVL

-1525 TNNKENETNKI
+1525 TNDEDNETYKV
-1536 LGKTGSNTKSYNGQ
+1536 LVERRGKNEKSYNGQ

-1583 AIDDWARV
+1583 AIDDWDRV
-1591 EEVNKYSKIQTN
+1591 KEVNKYSKIQTN

-1700 EAKGNEI
+1700 EATKGNEI

-1745 KMQINKLN
+1745 KMQINELN

-1843 EADNIN
+1843 EANNIN
-1849 NKYSNKGYLDNEY
+1849 NEY
-1862 LNNNMLTISQLITKE
+1862 LNHNMLTISQLITKE

-1893 NAVGRRMK
+1893 NAVGRRME

-1935 VFYYILTI
+1935 VFYYVLTI

>member
-36 TNYKEIYSAMLN
+36 TNYKEVYSAMLN

-53 NLNWEN
+53 NLNWGN
-59 ETDFEVNREEI
+59 ETGFEVDPDNI
-70 QGGGFQVPK
+70 QSNGFEVPK
-79 IEGRA
+79 VEGRA
-84 IYCTERDVTLA
+84 IYCTERGVTLA
-95 MTSAMWRGES
+95 MNSNMYRGTNKAYS
-105 NEYTYYWST
+105 YYNWG
-114 PKVEN
+114 PKIVSN
-119 IFNPANVDKEGRIWS
+119 IFDPANGMWS
-134 KELSKNEIDA
+134 KTLTDDEIEA
-144 INSTGDFVNSL
+144 INNVKDFGL
-155 DSAIRTRGYYK
+155 LATIRTRGYYK

-190 TPRKQIVMWMLQ
+190 TPRKQIVMWML
-202 ITGGI
+202 IDGGV
-207 NVDNAET
+207 NTENAET
-214 IIAKLKLDGS
+214 IIERLDIDGG
-224 KAEFV
+224 KAQFV
-229 RSDIEAIKQLYN
+229 RDNVDAIKQLYY
-241 EAIKYGKFKERVNN
+241 EAIAYGKFKERVNN

-272 ITSEYYTSNSNK
+272 ITSEYYPSNSK
-284 YIKVGPYTMKYV
+284 EYIKVGPYTMKYV
-296 NGKYLNE
+296 NGKYKDE
-303 EIIFGGIGGKVDNE
+303 KIIFGGIGGKVDNE

-331 VNKIITDDKI
+331 VNKIITDDEVN
-341 ANTKNFR
+341 NTKNFK

-362 HTTDFMRPSS
+362 HTKTAMKPSS

-391 YAHFTWMEAKGEE
+391 YAHFTWMEAKGEK

-409 ISYQISEGSL
+409 ISYQISEDSL
-419 EKKNRITRLKPNKDK
+419 KKSNGKTKLKPDANK
-434 KIKFEAT
+434 KIEFEAT

-451 ERELKEFTLDLG
+451 ERKLKEFTLDLG

-472 SYYVSI
+472 SYSI
-478 RKIGEGGKGLE
+478 NMRKIYEDENGVEHGLE
-489 GAEFLINGV
+489 GAEFLINGLLTDV
-498 SYGTNEDGYIENED
+498 SDEDGYILR
-512 GDILMEQLIN
+512 GQQIIN

-532 EKSAPEGYIT
+532 EKIAPAGYIV

-574 NAKVTFN
+574 NAEVTFN
-581 KENKTITVQIKNIE
+581 KEDQTITVKIKNI
-595 KPDPNNPN
+595 KNPN
-603 DLLDTYEIKAK
+603 PDNPDDLLNTYKIKAK

-620 KGLAGAKFNITWPT
+620 NGLAGAKFKITWPT

-652 QTPILG
+652 QTPTLL
-658 LNSEEEDHFKIE
+658 LNSEGEDHFKIE

-705 TGIINVNA
+705 TIVNVNT
-713 PEGVTI
+713 PEGVI
-719 ELNGRGEIS
+719 IGLSGSGEIS
-728 IVIPNQKDIKLI
+728 IVISNQKDIPLI

-784 KLAELMPADS
+784 KLAELMPDDS

-898 TEWFEKWKTN
+898 TEWFEKWKAN

-1000 KYGTLDYDDNGAITS
+1000 QYGTLDYDDNGAITS

-1141 ALYYIKDYMNDY
+1141 ALYYIKNYMNDY

-1221 QSLETQIIE
+1221 QSLETQITE

-1353 AGLID
+1353 AGLVD

-1384 KTTATLTIDD
+1384 KTTATLTIT
-1394 GDDPTPPDSDTPPD
+1394 DDPTPPDPDTPPD
-1408 SNTPIDSTNI
+1408 PNTPIDSTNI

-1502 FKDVEKGDYYVL
+1502 FKDVKKGDYYVL
-1514 FGYGLDDATVL
+1514 FGYGLDDATIL

-1557 QAGFENGYDIE
+1557 QANLENGEYDLEEIKE
-1568 NVDYDKS
+1568 YDKN
-1575 LNEAHVSK
+1575 LNDKYVSD
-1583 AIDDWARV
+1583 AIDDWDRV
-1591 EEVNKYSKIQTN
+1591 KEVNEYSKIQTN

-1642 AKTQKIK
+1642 AKTPK
-1649 IEGRRGGEK
+1649 IEVTEVKGGER
-1658 IENVDLGLVERPITQ
+1658 IPNVDLGLVERPITQ

-1700 EAKGNEI
+1700 EAT
-1707 KNVIWKSNRSTT
+1707 KNVIWKSNRIAT

-1745 KMQINKLN
+1745 KMQINEKN
-1753 DYVEYEGLE
+1753 DDYVEYEGLE

-1769 NSENK
+1769 NSGIK

-1843 EADNIN
+1843 EANNIN
-1849 NKYSNKGYLDNEY
+1849 NEY
-1862 LNNNMLTISQLITKE
+1862 LNHNMLTISQLITKE

-1893 NAVGRRMK
+1893 NAVGRRME

-1911 NDPVENDEAK
+1911 NNPVENDEAK
-1921 AENVAVMPPFGIGQ
+1921 AEDVAVMPPFGIGQ

>member
-53 NLNWEN
+53 NLNWGN
-59 ETDFEVNREEI
+59 ETGFEVDPDNL
-70 QGGGFQVPK
+70 QSNGFEVPK
-79 IEGRA
+79 VEGRA
-84 IYCTERDVTLA
+84 IYCTERGVTLA
-95 MTSAMWRGES
+95 MNSNMYRGTNTAYS
-105 NEYTYYWST
+105 YYNWG
-114 PKVEN
+114 PKIVSN
-119 IFNPANVDKEGRIWS
+119 IFDPANGNLWS
-134 KELSKNEIDA
+134 RKLTDTEIRA
-144 INSTGDFVNSL
+144 INNVKDFGL
-155 DSAIRTRGYYK
+155 LATIRTRGYYK

-224 KAEFV
+224 KAKFV

-241 EAIKYGKFKERVNN
+241 EAKAYRRFKNGVNK
-255 ALSNDGNYATN
+255 ALSNGGSYATN

-272 ITSEYYTSNSNK
+272 MTSEYYTSNSNE

-296 NGKYLNE
+296 NGKYKDE
-303 EIIFGGIGGKVDNE
+303 KIIFGGIGGKVDNE

-331 VNKIITDDKI
+331 VEKIITNDNER
-341 ANTKNFR
+341 NTKNFR

-382 TELEADAKL
+382 TELEDDAKL
-391 YAHFTWMEAKGEE
+391 YAHFTWMEAKGEK

-409 ISYQISEGSL
+409 ISYQISEDSL
-419 EKKNRITRLKPNKDK
+419 KKSNGKTKLKPDANNK
-434 KIKFEAT
+434 IEFEAT

-451 ERELKEFTLDLG
+451 ERKLKEFTLDLG

-472 SYYVSI
+472 SYSI
-478 RKIGEGGKGLE
+478 NMRKIYEDENGVEHGLE
-489 GAEFLINGV
+489 GAEFLINGLLTYV
-498 SYGTNEDGYIENED
+498 SDKDGF
-512 GDILMEQLIN
+512 ILRSHQVIN

-566 IEIVSSNS
+566 IEIVSANS

-581 KENKTITVQIKNIE
+581 KEDQTITVQIKNIKANPE
-595 KPDPNNPN
+595 NPD

-614 KVDEQG
+614 KVNEQG
-620 KGLAGAKFNITWPT
+620 NGLAGAKFNITWPT

-658 LNSEEEDHFKIE
+658 LNSEGEDHFKIE

-868 GRDNGNSGSTGGKN
+868 GRDNGNSGSAGGKN

-898 TEWFEKWKTN
+898 TEWFEKWKAN
-908 SKASELETN
+908 SKASEFETN

-1031 ANGHYPNEAEKVR
+1031 ANRHYPNEAEKVR

-1051 DMNDDEAWNKLQFI
+1051 DMNDNEAWNKLQFI

-1125 TSNGNSLTTPF
+1125 TNTKNGNSDKTVF
-1136 NSKEK
+1136 NGKTY
-1141 ALYYIKDYMNDY
+1141 ALDSIKDYINDY
-1153 TNAIKENNGKINLAK
+1153 TNAIKDNNGKINLAK

-1221 QSLETQIIE
+1221 QSLETQITE

-1243 AVVNTNGKNISND
+1243 AVVNTNGKNISKD

-1353 AGLID
+1353 AGLVD

-1384 KTTATLTIDD
+1384 KTTATLTITDD
-1394 GDDPTPPDSDTPPD
+1394 GDDPTPPDP
-1408 SNTPIDSTNI
+1408 NTPIDSTNI
-1418 ISGCVWEDAKTGK
+1418 ISGCVWEDNNK
-1431 ASLGNGIRDS
+1431 NGIRDS
-1441 GEKRIAGVK
+1441 GEEKIAGVK
-1450 VALCTREDKI
+1450 VALCTRI
-1460 NDQLST
+1460 NDQLGA

-1490 KEETTDQNGEYS
+1490 KEETTDQNGEYR
-1502 FKDVEKGDYYVL
+1502 FKDVEKGYYYVL

-1557 QAGFENGYDIE
+1557 QANLENGEYDLEKIKE
-1568 NVDYDKS
+1568 YDKN
-1575 LNEAHVSK
+1575 LNDKYVSD
-1583 AIDDWARV
+1583 AIDDWERV
-1591 EEVNKYSKIQTN
+1591 KEVNEYSKIQTN

-1642 AKTQKIK
+1642 AKTPK
-1649 IEGRRGGEK
+1649 IEVTEVKGGER
-1658 IENVDLGLVERPITQ
+1658 IPNVDLGLVERPKTQ

-1700 EAKGNEI
+1700 EATKGNET
-1707 KNVIWKSNRSTT
+1707 KNVIWKSNRSAT

-1745 KMQINKLN
+1745 KMQINELN

-1769 NSENK
+1769 NSGIK

-1796 SGDWNSITDINEI
+1796 SGDWNAITDINEI

-1849 NKYSNKGYLDNEY
+1849 NAY

-1893 NAVGRRMK
+1893 NAVGRRME

-1921 AENVAVMPPFGIGQ
+1921 AEDVAVMPPFGIGQ
-1935 VFYYILTI
+1935 VFYYVLTI

>member
-53 NLNWEN
+53 NLNWGN
-59 ETDFEVNREEI
+59 ETGFEVDPDNI
-70 QGGGFQVPK
+70 QSNGFEVPK
-79 IEGRA
+79 VEGRA
-84 IYCTERDVTLA
+84 IYCTQRGVTLA

-144 INSTGDFVNSL
+144 INSTEDFVNSL

-166 CSNNHTTISADK
+166 CSNNHTTISAEE

-190 TPRKQIVMWMLQ
+190 TPRKQIVMWML
-202 ITGGI
+202 IDGGV
-207 NVDNAET
+207 NTENAET
-214 IIAKLKLDGS
+214 IIARLDIDGG

-229 RSDIEAIKQLYN
+229 RSDIEAIKQLYY
-241 EAIKYGKFKERVNN
+241 EAIAYGKFKERVNN

-272 ITSEYYTSNSNK
+272 ITSEYYTNDSNEK

-296 NGKYLNE
+296 NGKYKDE
-303 EIIFGGIGGKVDNE
+303 KIIFGGIGGKVDNE

-331 VNKIITDDKI
+331 VNKIITDDEVN
-341 ANTKNFR
+341 NTKNFK

-362 HTTDFMRPSS
+362 HTDKKMRPSS

-391 YAHFTWMEAKGEE
+391 YAHFTWMEAKGEK

-409 ISYQISEGSL
+409 ISYKISEGSL
-419 EKKNRITRLKPNKDK
+419 EKKNRITRLKPKDK
-434 KIKFEAT
+434 KIEFEAA

-463 TVQPPSKEG
+463 TVQPPSRKG
-472 SYYVSI
+472 SYSI
-478 RKIGEGGKGLE
+478 NMRKIYEDENGVEHGLE
-489 GAEFLINGV
+489 GAEFLINGLLTYV
-498 SYGTNEDGYIENED
+498 SDEDGYILR
-512 GDILMEQLIN
+512 GHQVIN

-532 EKSAPEGYIT
+532 EKIAPAGYIV

-574 NAKVTFN
+574 NAEVTFN
-581 KENKTITVQIKNIE
+581 KEDQTITVKIKNI
-595 KPDPNNPN
+595 KNPN
-603 DLLDTYEIKAK
+603 PDNPDDLLNTYKIKAK

-620 KGLAGAKFNITWPT
+620 NGLAGAKFNITWPT
-634 GKTSEAT
+634 KEPPERISEAT
-641 SNENGDLVISG
+641 SNEAGELVISG

-658 LNSEEEDHFKIE
+658 LNSEEKDHFKIE

-675 AGYKMINGAIEFDVK
+675 AGYKMIDGAIEFDVQ

-705 TGIINVNA
+705 TIVNVNS
-713 PEGVTI
+713 PEGVI
-719 ELNGRGEIS
+719 IGLSGEREIS
-728 IVIPNQKDIKLI
+728 IVISNQKDIPLI

-784 KLAELMPADS
+784 KLAELMPDDS

-816 GVDESKKYYVVFE
+816 GVCVDESKKYYVVFE

-898 TEWFEKWKTN
+898 TEWFEKWKAN

-1000 KYGTLDYDDNGAITS
+1000 KYGTLDYDDNGAITN

-1022 SQKIKEFIV
+1022 SKKIKEFIV

-1083 YYPTNKNATFGTD
+1083 YYPTDKNATFGTD

-1125 TSNGNSLTTPF
+1125 TNTKNGNSDKTVF
-1136 NSKEK
+1136 NGKTY
-1141 ALYYIKDYMNDY
+1141 ALDSIKDYMNDY
-1153 TNAIKENNGKINLAK
+1153 TNAINNSGKINLAK
-1168 QYADSQQ
+1168 QYADSQR

-1191 YDRPIK
+1191 YDRPIMS
-1197 QSEYM
+1197 QTDL
-1202 GQRNLEV
+1202 NV
-1209 EIKYRITVYNLS
+1209 EIKYRITIYNLS

-1230 VVDYYDDSLQLTS
+1230 VVDYYDDSLFLKS
-1243 AVVNTNGKNISND
+1243 AVVNTDGKNISND
-1256 KSSAVSE
+1256 KSSAKPE
-1263 SIYGQVTEKSFP
+1263 SKYGPVTEKSFA
-1275 GFNKVYIRLQNKQL
+1275 GFNKAYIRLQNKQL
-1289 ATGEGITIDLT
+1289 ATGEAITIDLT
-1300 YKVKRMALQGFEGYI
+1300 YEVKRMALQGFQGYV

-1328 YKTYYSAN
+1328 YKTYYSEN

-1341 RHGAIIG
+1341 RHGEIIG

-1384 KTTATLTIDD
+1384 KTTATLTITDD
-1394 GDDPTPPDSDTPPD
+1394 GDDPTPPDP
-1408 SNTPIDSTNI
+1408 NTPIDSTNT
-1418 ISGCVWEDAKTGK
+1418 ISGCVWEDNNK
-1431 ASLGNGIRDS
+1431 NGIRDS
-1441 GEKRIAGVK
+1441 GEEKEKIAGVK
-1450 VALCTREDKI
+1450 VALCKKYERNDSTQQAAGDEKLGWIKEYNDKRYNKEYI
-1460 NDQLST
+1460 YKSVADEYTT
-1466 GEKQVDWIQR
+1466 GEDG
-1476 YNEKNYNKYTYKVV
+1476 KYSFEV
-1490 KEETTDQNGEYS
+1490 KES
-1502 FKDVEKGDYYVL
+1502 GDYYVL

-1525 TNNKENETNKI
+1525 TNDEDNETYKV
-1536 LGKTGSNTKSYNGQ
+1536 LVERRGKNEKSYNGQ

-1745 KMQINKLN
+1745 KMQINELN

-1809 IPAEE
+1809 IPTEE

-1935 VFYYILTI
+1935 VFYYVLTI

>member
-53 NLNWEN
+53 NLNWGN
-59 ETDFEVNREEI
+59 ETGFEVDPDNL
-70 QGGGFQVPK
+70 QSNGFEVPK
-79 IEGRA
+79 VEGRA

-95 MTSAMWRGES
+95 MNSNMYRGTNTAYS
-105 NEYTYYWST
+105 YYNWG
-114 PKVEN
+114 PKIVSN
-119 IFNPANVDKEGRIWS
+119 IFDPANGMWS
-134 KELSKNEIDA
+134 KTLTDDEIKA
-144 INSTGDFVNSL
+144 INNVKDFGL
-155 DSAIRTRGYYK
+155 PATIRTRGYYK
-166 CSNNHTTISADK
+166 CSNNHTTISADE

-202 ITGGI
+202 IIGGI

-241 EAIKYGKFKERVNN
+241 EAKAYSRFKNGVNE
-255 ALSNDGNYATN
+255 ALSNGGSYATN

-272 ITSEYYTSNSNK
+272 ITSEYYTSNSNE

-296 NGKYLNE
+296 NGKYKDE
-303 EIIFGGIGGKVDNE
+303 KIIFGGIGGKVDNE

-331 VNKIITDDKI
+331 VEKIITDDNER
-341 ANTKNFR
+341 NTKNFR

-382 TELEADAKL
+382 TELEDDAKL
-391 YAHFTWMEAKGEE
+391 YAHFTWMEAKGEK

-409 ISYQISEGSL
+409 ISYKISKDSL
-419 EKKNRITRLKPNKDK
+419 KKSNGKTKLKPDANK
-434 KIKFEAT
+434 KIEFEAT

-451 ERELKEFTLDLG
+451 ERKLKEFTLDLG

-472 SYYVSI
+472 SYSI
-478 RKIGEGGKGLE
+478 NMRKIDEKGDGLE
-489 GAEFLINGV
+489 GAEFLINGLLTYV
-498 SYGTNEDGYIENED
+498 SDKDGYI
-512 GDILMEQLIN
+512 LRSHQVIN

-566 IEIVSSNS
+566 IEIVSANS

-581 KENKTITVQIKNIE
+581 KENQTITVQIKNIKANPE
-595 KPDPNNPN
+595 NPD
-603 DLLDTYEIKAK
+603 DLLDTYEIKAR
-614 KVDEQG
+614 KVNEQG
-620 KGLAGAKFNITWPT
+620 NGLAGAKFNITWPT

-652 QTPILG
+652 QTPMLE
-658 LNSEEEDHFKIE
+658 LNSEGEDHFKIE

-695 TIDGTDKYGI
+695 GTDKYGI

-898 TEWFEKWKTN
+898 TKWFEKWKAN
-908 SKASELETN
+908 SKASEYETN
-917 TGKNTIEGRQTF
+917 TGRITIEGRQTF

-1051 DMNDDEAWNKLQFI
+1051 DMNDNEAWNKLQFI

-1141 ALYYIKDYMNDY
+1141 ALYNIKDYMNYY
-1153 TNAIKENNGKINLAK
+1153 TNAIKDNNGKINLAK

-1197 QSEYM
+1197 QSEYI

-1221 QSLETQIIE
+1221 QSLETQITE

-1243 AVVNTNGKNISND
+1243 AVVNTNGKNISKD

-1300 YKVKRMALQGFEGYI
+1300 YKVKRMALQGFEGYV

-1353 AGLID
+1353 AGLVD

-1384 KTTATLTIDD
+1384 KTTATLTIT
-1394 GDDPTPPDSDTPPD
+1394 DDPTPPDPDTPPD
-1408 SNTPIDSTNI
+1408 PNTPIDSTNI
-1418 ISGCVWEDAKTGK
+1418 ISGCVWEDNNK
-1431 ASLGNGIRDS
+1431 NGIRDS
-1441 GEKRIAGVK
+1441 GEEKIAGVK
-1450 VALCTREDKI
+1450 VALCTRI
-1460 NDQLST
+1460 NDQLGT

-1514 FGYGLDDATVL
+1514 FGYGLDDATIL

-1557 QAGFENGYDIE
+1557 QANLENGEYDLEKIRE
-1568 NVDYDKS
+1568 YDKN
-1575 LNEAHVSK
+1575 LNDKYVSD
-1583 AIDDWARV
+1583 AIDDWDRV
-1591 EEVNKYSKIQTN
+1591 KEVNEYSKIQTN

-1642 AKTQKIK
+1642 AKTPK
-1649 IEGRRGGEK
+1649 IEVTEVKDGER
-1658 IENVDLGLVERPITQ
+1658 IPNVDLGLVERPITQ

-1700 EAKGNEI
+1700 EATKGNEI
-1707 KNVIWKSNRSTT
+1707 KNVIWKSNRIAT

-1730 LDEELMYGATIQITY
+1730 LDKELMYGATIQIMY
-1745 KMQINKLN
+1745 KMQINELKN
-1753 DYVEYEGLE
+1753 YVEYEGLE
-1762 YYAKGRT
+1762 YYAKDRT
-1769 NSENK
+1769 NSGTK
-1774 VESKAKKLVCYI
+1774 VESGAKKLVCYI

-1809 IPAEE
+1809 IPTEE
-1814 KDGENINN
+1814 KDDENINN

-1838 TISKI
+1838 TICKI
-1843 EADNIN
+1843 ERPDNTED
-1849 NKYSNKGYLDNEY
+1849 KKAYLDNDY

-1893 NAVGRRMK
+1893 NAVGRRME

-1935 VFYYILTI
+1935 VFYYVLTV

>member
-36 TNYKEIYSAMLN
+36 TNYKEVYSAMLN

-53 NLNWEN
+53 NLNWGN
-59 ETDFEVNREEI
+59 ETGFEVDPDNI
-70 QGGGFQVPK
+70 QSNGFEVPK
-79 IEGRA
+79 VEGRA
-84 IYCTERDVTLA
+84 IYCTERGVTLA
-95 MTSAMWRGES
+95 MNSNMYRGTNKAYS
-105 NEYTYYWST
+105 YYNWG
-114 PKVEN
+114 PKIVSN
-119 IFNPANVDKEGRIWS
+119 IFDPANGMWS
-134 KELSKNEIDA
+134 KTLTDDEIEA
-144 INSTGDFVNSL
+144 INNVKDFGL
-155 DSAIRTRGYYK
+155 LATIRTRGYYK

-190 TPRKQIVMWMLQ
+190 TPRKQIVMWML
-202 ITGGI
+202 IDGGV
-207 NVDNAET
+207 NTENAET
-214 IIAKLKLDGS
+214 IIERLDIDGG
-224 KAEFV
+224 KAQFV
-229 RSDIEAIKQLYN
+229 RDNVDAIKQLYY
-241 EAIKYGKFKERVNN
+241 EAIAYGKFKERVNN

-272 ITSEYYTSNSNK
+272 ITSEYYPSNSK
-284 YIKVGPYTMKYV
+284 EYIKVGPYTMKYV
-296 NGKYLNE
+296 NGKYKDE
-303 EIIFGGIGGKVDNE
+303 KIIFGGIGGKVDNE

-331 VNKIITDDKI
+331 VNKIITDDEVN
-341 ANTKNFR
+341 NTKNFK

-362 HTTDFMRPSS
+362 HTKTAMKPSS

-391 YAHFTWMEAKGEE
+391 YAHFTWMEAKGEK

-409 ISYQISEGSL
+409 ISYQISEDSL
-419 EKKNRITRLKPNKDK
+419 KKSNGKTKLKPDANK
-434 KIKFEAT
+434 KIEFEAT

-451 ERELKEFTLDLG
+451 ERKLKEFTLDLG

-472 SYYVSI
+472 SYSI
-478 RKIGEGGKGLE
+478 NMRKIYEDENGVEHGLE
-489 GAEFLINGV
+489 GAEFLINGLLTDV
-498 SYGTNEDGYIENED
+498 SDEDGYILR
-512 GDILMEQLIN
+512 GQQIIN

-532 EKSAPEGYIT
+532 EKIAPAGYIV

-574 NAKVTFN
+574 NAEVTFN
-581 KENKTITVQIKNIE
+581 KEDQTITVKIKNI
-595 KPDPNNPN
+595 KNPN
-603 DLLDTYEIKAK
+603 PDNPDDLLNTYKIKAK

-620 KGLAGAKFNITWPT
+620 NGLAGAKFKITWPT

-652 QTPILG
+652 QTPTLL
-658 LNSEEEDHFKIE
+658 LNSEGEDHFKIE

-705 TGIINVNA
+705 TIVNVNT
-713 PEGVTI
+713 PEGVI
-719 ELNGRGEIS
+719 IGLSGSGEIS
-728 IVIPNQKDIKLI
+728 IVISNQKDIPLI

-784 KLAELMPADS
+784 KLAELMPDDS

-898 TEWFEKWKTN
+898 TEWFEKWKAN

-1000 KYGTLDYDDNGAITS
+1000 QYGTLDYDDNGAITS

-1221 QSLETQIIE
+1221 QSLETQITE

-1353 AGLID
+1353 AGLVD

-1384 KTTATLTIDD
+1384 KTTATLTIT
-1394 GDDPTPPDSDTPPD
+1394 DDPTPPDPDTPPD
-1408 SNTPIDSTNI
+1408 PNTPIDSTNI

-1502 FKDVEKGDYYVL
+1502 FKDVKKGDYYVL
-1514 FGYGLDDATVL
+1514 FGYGLDDATIL

-1557 QAGFENGYDIE
+1557 QANLENGEYDLEEIKE
-1568 NVDYDKS
+1568 YDKN
-1575 LNEAHVSK
+1575 LNDKYVSD
-1583 AIDDWARV
+1583 AIDDWDRV
-1591 EEVNKYSKIQTN
+1591 KEVNEYSKIQTN

-1642 AKTQKIK
+1642 AKTPK
-1649 IEGRRGGEK
+1649 IEVTEVKGGER
-1658 IENVDLGLVERPITQ
+1658 IPNVDLGLVERPITQ

-1700 EAKGNEI
+1700 EAT
-1707 KNVIWKSNRSTT
+1707 KNVIWKSNRIAT

-1745 KMQINKLN
+1745 KMQINEKN
-1753 DYVEYEGLE
+1753 DDYVEYEGLE

-1769 NSENK
+1769 NSGIK

-1843 EADNIN
+1843 EANNIN
-1849 NKYSNKGYLDNEY
+1849 NEY
-1862 LNNNMLTISQLITKE
+1862 LNHNMLTISQLITKE

-1893 NAVGRRMK
+1893 NAVGRRME

-1911 NDPVENDEAK
+1911 NNPVENDEAK
-1921 AENVAVMPPFGIGQ
+1921 AEDVAVMPPFGIGQ

>member
-53 NLNWEN
+53 NLNWGN
-59 ETDFEVNREEI
+59 ETGFEVNPDNI
-70 QGGGFQVPK
+70 QSNGFEVPK
-79 IEGRA
+79 VEGRA
-84 IYCTERDVTLA
+84 IYCTQRDVTLA

-105 NEYTYYWST
+105 SAYTYYWST
-114 PKVEN
+114 PKVED
-119 IFNPANVDKEGRIWS
+119 IFNPANGNLWS
-134 KELSKNEIDA
+134 RELTDTEISA
-144 INSTGDFVNSL
+144 INNVNNFGL
-155 DSAIRTRGYYK
+155 PATIRTRGYYK

-224 KAEFV
+224 KAQFV
-229 RSDIEAIKQLYN
+229 RDNVDAIKQLYN

-341 ANTKNFR
+341 TNTKNFK

-409 ISYQISEGSL
+409 ISYQISKGSL
-419 EKKNRITRLKPNKDK
+419 EKENEITRLKPNKDK
-434 KIKFEAT
+434 KIKFEAA

-472 SYYVSI
+472 SYSI
-478 RKIGEGGKGLE
+478 NMRKIYEDENGVEHGLE
-489 GAEFLINGV
+489 GAEFLINGLLTYV
-498 SYGTNEDGYIENED
+498 SDKDGF
-512 GDILMEQLIN
+512 ILRSHQVIN

-566 IEIVSSNS
+566 IEIVSANS

-581 KENKTITVQIKNIE
+581 KEDQTITVQIKNIKANPE
-595 KPDPNNPN
+595 NPD

-614 KVDEQG
+614 KVNEQG
-620 KGLAGAKFNITWPT
+620 NGLAGAKFNITWPT

-652 QTPILG
+652 QTPILE
-658 LNSEEEDHFKIE
+658 LNSEGEDHFKIE

-868 GRDNGNSGSTGGKN
+868 GRDNGNSGSAGGKN

-898 TEWFEKWKTN
+898 TEWFEKWKAN
-908 SKASELETN
+908 SKASEFETN

-1031 ANGHYPNEAEKVR
+1031 ANRHYPNEAEKVR

-1051 DMNDDEAWNKLQFI
+1051 DMNDNEAWNKLQFI

-1125 TSNGNSLTTPF
+1125 TNTKNGNSDKTVF
-1136 NSKEK
+1136 NGKTY
-1141 ALYYIKDYMNDY
+1141 ALDSIKDYINDY
-1153 TNAIKENNGKINLAK
+1153 TNAIKDNNGKINLAK

-1221 QSLETQIIE
+1221 QSLETQITE

-1243 AVVNTNGKNISND
+1243 AVVNTNGKNISKD

-1315 NIGEKTN
+1315 NIGEKNN

-1353 AGLID
+1353 AGLVD

-1384 KTTATLTIDD
+1384 KTTATLTITDD
-1394 GDDPTPPDSDTPPD
+1394 GDDPTPPDP
-1408 SNTPIDSTNI
+1408 NTPIDSTNT
-1418 ISGCVWEDAKTGK
+1418 ISGCVWEDNNK
-1431 ASLGNGIRDS
+1431 NGIRDS
-1441 GEKRIAGVK
+1441 GEEKEKIAGVK
-1450 VALCTREDKI
+1450 VALCKKYERNDSTQQAAGDEKLGWIKEYNDKRYNKEYI
-1460 NDQLST
+1460 YKSVADEYTT
-1466 GEKQVDWIQR
+1466 GEDG
-1476 YNEKNYNKYTYKVV
+1476 KYSFEV
-1490 KEETTDQNGEYS
+1490 KES
-1502 FKDVEKGDYYVL
+1502 GDYYVL

-1525 TNNKENETNKI
+1525 TNDEDNETYKVLVERRGRNE
-1536 LGKTGSNTKSYNGQ
+1536 KSYNGQ

-1649 IEGRRGGEK
+1649 IEGRIGGER

-1745 KMQINKLN
+1745 KMQINELN

-1769 NSENK
+1769 NSGIK

-1796 SGDWNSITDINEI
+1796 SGDWNAITDINEI

-1935 VFYYILTI
+1935 VFYYVLTI

>member
-53 NLNWEN
+53 NLNWGN
-59 ETDFEVNREEI
+59 ETGFEVDPDNL
-70 QGGGFQVPK
+70 QSNGFEVPK
-79 IEGRA
+79 VEGRA
-84 IYCTERDVTLA
+84 IYCTERGVTLA
-95 MTSAMWRGES
+95 MNSNMYRGTNTAYS
-105 NEYTYYWST
+105 YYNWG
-114 PKVEN
+114 PKIVSN
-119 IFNPANVDKEGRIWS
+119 IFDPANGNLWS
-134 KELSKNEIDA
+134 RKLTDTEIRA
-144 INSTGDFVNSL
+144 INNVKDFGL
-155 DSAIRTRGYYK
+155 LATIRTRGYYK

-224 KAEFV
+224 KAKFV

-241 EAIKYGKFKERVNN
+241 EAKAYRRFKNGVNK
-255 ALSNDGNYATN
+255 ALSNGGSYATN

-272 ITSEYYTSNSNK
+272 MTSEYYTSNSNE

-296 NGKYLNE
+296 NGKYKDE
-303 EIIFGGIGGKVDNE
+303 KIIFGGIGGKVDNE

-331 VNKIITDDKI
+331 VEKIITNDNER
-341 ANTKNFR
+341 NTKNFR

-382 TELEADAKL
+382 TELEDDAKL
-391 YAHFTWMEAKGEE
+391 YAHFTWMEAKGEK

-409 ISYQISEGSL
+409 ISYQISKDSL
-419 EKKNRITRLKPNKDK
+419 KKSNGKTKLRPDANNK
-434 KIKFEAT
+434 IEFEAK

-451 ERELKEFTLDLG
+451 ERKLKEFTLDLG

-472 SYYVSI
+472 SYSI
-478 RKIGEGGKGLE
+478 NMRKIDEKGDGLE
-489 GAEFLINGV
+489 GAEFLINGLLTYV
-498 SYGTNEDGYIENED
+498 SDKDGYI
-512 GDILMEQLIN
+512 LRSHQVIN

-566 IEIVSSNS
+566 IEIVSANS

-581 KENKTITVQIKNIE
+581 KENQTITVQIKNIKANPE
-595 KPDPNNPN
+595 NPD
-603 DLLDTYEIKAK
+603 DLLDTYEIKAR
-614 KVDEQG
+614 KVNEQG
-620 KGLAGAKFNITWPT
+620 NGLAGAKFNITWPT

-652 QTPILG
+652 QTPMLG
-658 LNSEEEDHFKIE
+658 LNSEGEDHFKIE

-784 KLAELMPADS
+784 KLAELMPDDS

-898 TEWFEKWKTN
+898 TEWFEKWKAN
-908 SKASELETN
+908 SKASEYETN
-917 TGKNTIEGRQTF
+917 TGRITIEGRQTF

-1051 DMNDDEAWNKLQFI
+1051 DMNDNEAWNKLQFI

-1141 ALYYIKDYMNDY
+1141 ALYNIKDYMNDY
-1153 TNAIKENNGKINLAK
+1153 TNAIKDNNGKINLAK

-1197 QSEYM
+1197 QSEYI

-1221 QSLETQIIE
+1221 QSLETQITE

-1243 AVVNTNGKNISND
+1243 AVVNTNGKNISKD

-1300 YKVKRMALQGFEGYI
+1300 YKVKRMALQGFEGYV

-1353 AGLID
+1353 AGLVD

-1384 KTTATLTIDD
+1384 KTTATLTIT
-1394 GDDPTPPDSDTPPD
+1394 DDPTPPDPDTPPD
-1408 SNTPIDSTNI
+1408 PNTPIDSTNI
-1418 ISGCVWEDAKTGK
+1418 ISGCVWEDNNK
-1431 ASLGNGIRDS
+1431 NGIRDS
-1441 GEKRIAGVK
+1441 GEEKIAGVK
-1450 VALCTREDKI
+1450 VALCTRI
-1460 NDQLST
+1460 NDQLGA

-1490 KEETTDQNGEYS
+1490 KEETTDQNGEYR
-1502 FKDVEKGDYYVL
+1502 FKDVEKGYYYVL

-1557 QAGFENGYDIE
+1557 QANLENGEYDLEKIKE
-1568 NVDYDKS
+1568 YDKN
-1575 LNEAHVSK
+1575 LNDKYVSD
-1583 AIDDWARV
+1583 AIDDWERV
-1591 EEVNKYSKIQTN
+1591 KEVNEYSKIQTN

-1642 AKTQKIK
+1642 AKTPK
-1649 IEGRRGGEK
+1649 IEVTEVKGGER
-1658 IENVDLGLVERPITQ
+1658 IPNVDLGLVERPKTQ

-1700 EAKGNEI
+1700 EATKGNET
-1707 KNVIWKSNRSTT
+1707 KNVIWKSNRSAT

-1745 KMQINKLN
+1745 KMQINELN

-1769 NSENK
+1769 NSGIK

-1796 SGDWNSITDINEI
+1796 SGDWNAITDINEI

-1849 NKYSNKGYLDNEY
+1849 NAY

-1893 NAVGRRMK
+1893 NAVGRRME

-1921 AENVAVMPPFGIGQ
+1921 AEDVAVMPPFGIGQ
-1935 VFYYILTI
+1935 VFYYVLTI

>member
-53 NLNWEN
+53 NLNWGN
-59 ETDFEVNREEI
+59 ETGFEVDPDNI
-70 QGGGFQVPK
+70 QSNGFEVPK
-79 IEGRA
+79 VEGRA
-84 IYCTERDVTLA
+84 IYCTQRNVTLA

-105 NEYTYYWST
+105 SAYTYYWST
-114 PKVEN
+114 PKVED
-119 IFNPANVDKEGRIWS
+119 IFNPANGNLWS
-134 KELSKNEIDA
+134 RKLTDTEISA
-144 INSTGDFVNSL
+144 INNANNFGLPAT
-155 DSAIRTRGYYK
+155 IRTRGYYK

-202 ITGGI
+202 ITSGI

-224 KAEFV
+224 KAKFV

-241 EAIKYGKFKERVNN
+241 EAKAYRRFKNGVNK
-255 ALSNDGNYATN
+255 ALSNGGSYATN

-272 ITSEYYTSNSNK
+272 MTSEYYTSNSNE

-296 NGKYLNE
+296 NGKYKDE
-303 EIIFGGIGGKVDNE
+303 KIIFGGIGGKVDNE

-331 VNKIITDDKI
+331 VEKIITNDNER
-341 ANTKNFR
+341 NTKNFR

-382 TELEADAKL
+382 TELEDDAKL
-391 YAHFTWMEAKGEE
+391 YAHFTWMEAKGEK

-409 ISYQISEGSL
+409 ISYQISEDSL
-419 EKKNRITRLKPNKDK
+419 KKSNGKTKLKPDANNK
-434 KIKFEAT
+434 IEFEAT

-451 ERELKEFTLDLG
+451 ERKLKEFTLDLG

-472 SYYVSI
+472 SYSI
-478 RKIGEGGKGLE
+478 NMRKIDEKGDGLE
-489 GAEFLINGV
+489 GAEFLINGLLTYV
-498 SYGTNEDGYIENED
+498 SDKDGYI
-512 GDILMEQLIN
+512 LRSHQVIN

-566 IEIVSSNS
+566 IEIVSANS

-581 KENKTITVQIKNIE
+581 KENQTITVQIKNIKANPE
-595 KPDPNNPN
+595 NPD
-603 DLLDTYEIKAK
+603 DLLDTYEIKAR
-614 KVDEQG
+614 KVNEQG
-620 KGLAGAKFNITWPT
+620 NGLAGAKFNITWPT

-652 QTPILG
+652 QTPMLG
-658 LNSEEEDHFKIE
+658 LNSEGEDHFKIE

-898 TEWFEKWKTN
+898 TEWFEKWKAN
-908 SKASELETN
+908 SKASEYETN
-917 TGKNTIEGRQTF
+917 TGRITIEGRQTF

-1051 DMNDDEAWNKLQFI
+1051 DMNDNEAWNKLQFI

-1136 NSKEK
+1136 NNKEK
-1141 ALYYIKDYMNDY
+1141 ALYNIKDYMNDY
-1153 TNAIKENNGKINLAK
+1153 TNAIKDNNGKINLAK

-1197 QSEYM
+1197 QSEYI

-1221 QSLETQIIE
+1221 QSLETQITE

-1243 AVVNTNGKNISND
+1243 AVVNTNGKNISKD

-1300 YKVKRMALQGFEGYI
+1300 YKVKRMALQGFEGYV

-1353 AGLID
+1353 AGLVD

-1384 KTTATLTIDD
+1384 KTTATLTIT
-1394 GDDPTPPDSDTPPD
+1394 DDPTPPDPDTPPD
-1408 SNTPIDSTNI
+1408 PNTPIDSTNI
-1418 ISGCVWEDAKTGK
+1418 ISGCVWEDNNK
-1431 ASLGNGIRDS
+1431 NGIRDS
-1441 GEKRIAGVK
+1441 GEEKIAGVK
-1450 VALCTREDKI
+1450 VALCTRI
-1460 NDQLST
+1460 NDQLDT

-1490 KEETTDQNGEYS
+1490 KEETTDQNGEYR
-1502 FKDVEKGDYYVL
+1502 FKDVEKGYYYVL

-1557 QAGFENGYDIE
+1557 QANLENGEYDLEKIKE
-1568 NVDYDKS
+1568 YDKN
-1575 LNEAHVSK
+1575 LNDKYVSD
-1583 AIDDWARV
+1583 AIDDWERV
-1591 EEVNKYSKIQTN
+1591 KEVNEYSKIQTN

-1642 AKTQKIK
+1642 AKTPK
-1649 IEGRRGGEK
+1649 IEVTEVKGGER
-1658 IENVDLGLVERPITQ
+1658 IPNVDLGLVERPKTQ

-1700 EAKGNEI
+1700 EATKGNET
-1707 KNVIWKSNRSTT
+1707 KNVIWKSNRSAT

-1730 LDEELMYGATIQITY
+1730 LDKELMYGATIQITY
-1745 KMQINKLN
+1745 KMQINELN

-1769 NSENK
+1769 NSGIK

-1796 SGDWNSITDINEI
+1796 SGDWNAITDINEI

-1849 NKYSNKGYLDNEY
+1849 NAY

-1893 NAVGRRMK
+1893 NAVGRRME

-1921 AENVAVMPPFGIGQ
+1921 AEDVAVMPPFGIGQ
-1935 VFYYILTI
+1935 VFYYVLTI

>member
-53 NLNWEN
+53 NLNWGN
-59 ETDFEVNREEI
+59 ETGFEVDPDNL
-70 QGGGFQVPK
+70 QSNGFEVPK
-79 IEGRA
+79 VEGRA
-84 IYCTERDVTLA
+84 IYCTERGVTLA
-95 MTSAMWRGES
+95 MNSNMYRGTNTAYS
-105 NEYTYYWST
+105 YYNWG
-114 PKVEN
+114 PKIVSN
-119 IFNPANVDKEGRIWS
+119 IFDPANGMWS
-134 KELSKNEIDA
+134 KTLTDDEIKA
-144 INSTGDFVNSL
+144 INNVKDFGL
-155 DSAIRTRGYYK
+155 LATIRTRGYYK

-241 EAIKYGKFKERVNN
+241 EAKAYRRFKNGVNK
-255 ALSNDGNYATN
+255 ALSNGGSYATN

-272 ITSEYYTSNSNK
+272 ITSEYYTSNSNE

-296 NGKYLNE
+296 NGKYKDE
-303 EIIFGGIGGKVDNE
+303 KIIFGGIGGKVDNE

-331 VNKIITDDKI
+331 VEKIITNDNER
-341 ANTKNFR
+341 NTKNFK

-391 YAHFTWMEAKGEE
+391 YAHFTWMEAKGEK

-409 ISYQISEGSL
+409 ISYQISEDSL
-419 EKKNRITRLKPNKDK
+419 KKINGKTKLKPDANNK
-434 KIKFEAT
+434 IEFEAT

-451 ERELKEFTLDLG
+451 ERKLKEFTLDLG

-472 SYYVSI
+472 SYSI
-478 RKIGEGGKGLE
+478 NMRKIDENGKGLE
-489 GAEFLINGV
+489 GAEFLINGLLTYV
-498 SYGTNEDGYIENED
+498 SDKDGYILR
-512 GDILMEQLIN
+512 GHQVIN

-532 EKSAPEGYIT
+532 EKSAPVGYIV

-574 NAKVTFN
+574 NAEVTFN
-581 KENKTITVQIKNIE
+581 KEDQTITVQIKNIKANPE
-595 KPDPNNPN
+595 NPD

-614 KVDEQG
+614 KVNEQG
-620 KGLAGAKFNITWPT
+620 NGLAGAKFNITWPT

-658 LNSEEEDHFKIE
+658 LNSEGEDHFKIE

-898 TEWFEKWKTN
+898 TEWFEKWKAN
-908 SKASELETN
+908 SKASEFETN

-1051 DMNDDEAWNKLQFI
+1051 DMNDNEAWNKLQFI

-1125 TSNGNSLTTPF
+1125 TNTKNGNSDKTVF
-1136 NSKEK
+1136 NGKTY
-1141 ALYYIKDYMNDY
+1141 ALDSIKDYINDY
-1153 TNAIKENNGKINLAK
+1153 TNAIKDNNGKINLAK

-1221 QSLETQIIE
+1221 QSLETQITE

-1243 AVVNTNGKNISND
+1243 AVVNTNGKNISKD

-1353 AGLID
+1353 AGLVD

-1384 KTTATLTIDD
+1384 KTTATLTIT
-1394 GDDPTPPDSDTPPD
+1394 DDPTPPDPDTPPD
-1408 SNTPIDSTNI
+1408 SNTPIDSTNT

-1502 FKDVEKGDYYVL
+1502 FKDVKKGDYYVL
-1514 FGYGLDDATVL
+1514 FGYGLDDATIL

-1557 QAGFENGYDIE
+1557 QANLENGEYDLEKIKE
-1568 NVDYDKS
+1568 YDKN
-1575 LNEAHVSK
+1575 LNDKYVSD
-1583 AIDDWARV
+1583 AIDDWERV
-1591 EEVNKYSKIQTN
+1591 KEVNEYSKIQTN

-1642 AKTQKIK
+1642 AKTPK
-1649 IEGRRGGEK
+1649 IEVTEVKGGER
-1658 IENVDLGLVERPITQ
+1658 IPNVDLGLVERPITQ

-1700 EAKGNEI
+1700 EATKGNEI

-1745 KMQINKLN
+1745 KMQINELN

-1843 EADNIN
+1843 EANNIN
-1849 NKYSNKGYLDNEY
+1849 NEY
-1862 LNNNMLTISQLITKE
+1862 LNHNMLTISQLITKE

-1893 NAVGRRMK
+1893 NAVGRRME

-1935 VFYYILTI
+1935 VFYYVLTI

>member
-53 NLNWEN
+53 NLNWGN
-59 ETDFEVNREEI
+59 ETGFEVNPDNI
-70 QGGGFQVPK
+70 QSNGFEVPK
-79 IEGRA
+79 VEGRA
-84 IYCTERDVTLA
+84 IYCTQRDVTLA

-105 NEYTYYWST
+105 SAYTYYWST
-114 PKVEN
+114 PKVED
-119 IFNPANVDKEGRIWS
+119 IFNPANGNLWS
-134 KELSKNEIDA
+134 RELTDTEISA
-144 INSTGDFVNSL
+144 INNVNNFGL
-155 DSAIRTRGYYK
+155 PATIRTRGYYK

-224 KAEFV
+224 KAQFV
-229 RSDIEAIKQLYN
+229 RDNVDAIKQLYN

-296 NGKYLNE
+296 NGKYLKE

-341 ANTKNFR
+341 TNTKNFK

-409 ISYQISEGSL
+409 ISYQISKGSL
-419 EKKNRITRLKPNKDK
+419 EKENEITRLKPNKDK
-434 KIKFEAT
+434 KIKFEAA

-472 SYYVSI
+472 SYSI
-478 RKIGEGGKGLE
+478 NMRKIYEDENGVEHGLE
-489 GAEFLINGV
+489 GAEFLINGLLTYV
-498 SYGTNEDGYIENED
+498 SDKDGF
-512 GDILMEQLIN
+512 ILRSHQVIN

-566 IEIVSSNS
+566 IEIVSANS

-581 KENKTITVQIKNIE
+581 KEDQTITVQIKNIKANPE
-595 KPDPNNPN
+595 NPD

-614 KVDEQG
+614 KVNEQG
-620 KGLAGAKFNITWPT
+620 NGLAGAKFNITWPT

-652 QTPILG
+652 QTLILG
-658 LNSEEEDHFKIE
+658 LNSEGEDHFKIE

-868 GRDNGNSGSTGGKN
+868 GRDNGNSGSAGGKN

-898 TEWFEKWKTN
+898 TEWFEKWKAN
-908 SKASELETN
+908 SKASEFETN

-1031 ANGHYPNEAEKVR
+1031 ANRHYPNEAEKVR

-1051 DMNDDEAWNKLQFI
+1051 DMNDNEAWNKLQFI

-1125 TSNGNSLTTPF
+1125 TNTKNGNSDKTVF
-1136 NSKEK
+1136 NGKTY
-1141 ALYYIKDYMNDY
+1141 ALDSIKDYINDY
-1153 TNAIKENNGKINLAK
+1153 TNAIKDNNGKINLAK

-1221 QSLETQIIE
+1221 QSLETQITE

-1243 AVVNTNGKNISND
+1243 AVVNTNGKNISKD

-1315 NIGEKTN
+1315 NIGKKTN

-1353 AGLID
+1353 AGLVD

-1384 KTTATLTIDD
+1384 KTTATLTITDD
-1394 GDDPTPPDSDTPPD
+1394 GDDPTPPDP
-1408 SNTPIDSTNI
+1408 NTPIDSTNT
-1418 ISGCVWEDAKTGK
+1418 ISGCVWEDNNK
-1431 ASLGNGIRDS
+1431 NGIRDS
-1441 GEKRIAGVK
+1441 GEEKEKIAGVK
-1450 VALCTREDKI
+1450 VALCKKYERNDSTQQAAGDEKLGWIKEYNDKRYNKEYI
-1460 NDQLST
+1460 YKSVADEYTT
-1466 GEKQVDWIQR
+1466 GEDG
-1476 YNEKNYNKYTYKVV
+1476 KYSFEV
-1490 KEETTDQNGEYS
+1490 KES
-1502 FKDVEKGDYYVL
+1502 GDYYVL

-1525 TNNKENETNKI
+1525 TNDEDNETYKVLVERRGRNE
-1536 LGKTGSNTKSYNGQ
+1536 KSYNGQ

-1649 IEGRRGGEK
+1649 IEGRRGGER

-1745 KMQINKLN
+1745 KMQINELN

-1769 NSENK
+1769 NSGIK

-1796 SGDWNSITDINEI
+1796 SGDWNAITDINEI

-1935 VFYYILTI
+1935 VFYYVLTI

>member
-53 NLNWEN
+53 NLNWGN
-59 ETDFEVNREEI
+59 ETGFEVDPDNI
-70 QGGGFQVPK
+70 QGNGFEVPK
-79 IEGRA
+79 VEGRA
-84 IYCTERDVTLA
+84 IYCTQRDVTLA

-105 NEYTYYWST
+105 SAYTYYWST
-114 PKVEN
+114 PKVED
-119 IFNPANVDKEGRIWS
+119 IFNPANGNLWS
-134 KELSKNEIDA
+134 RELTDTEISA
-144 INSTGDFVNSL
+144 INNVNNFGL
-155 DSAIRTRGYYK
+155 PATIRTRGYYK

-224 KAEFV
+224 KAQFV
-229 RSDIEAIKQLYN
+229 RDNVDAIKQLYN

-341 ANTKNFR
+341 TNTKNFK

-419 EKKNRITRLKPNKDK
+419 EKENEITRLKPNKDK
-434 KIKFEAT
+434 KIKFEAA

-472 SYYVSI
+472 SYSI
-478 RKIGEGGKGLE
+478 NMRKIYEDENGVEHGLE
-489 GAEFLINGV
+489 GAEFLINGLLTYV
-498 SYGTNEDGYIENED
+498 SDKDGF
-512 GDILMEQLIN
+512 ILRSHQVIN

-566 IEIVSSNS
+566 IEIVSANS

-581 KENKTITVQIKNIE
+581 KEDQTITVQIKNIKANPE
-595 KPDPNNPN
+595 NPD

-614 KVDEQG
+614 KVNEQG
-620 KGLAGAKFNITWPT
+620 NGLAGAKFNITWPT

-658 LNSEEEDHFKIE
+658 LNSEGEDHFKIE

-868 GRDNGNSGSTGGKN
+868 GRDNGNSGSAGGKN

-898 TEWFEKWKTN
+898 TEWFEKWKAN
-908 SKASELETN
+908 SKASEFETN

-1031 ANGHYPNEAEKVR
+1031 ANRHYPNEAEKVR

-1051 DMNDDEAWNKLQFI
+1051 DMNDNEAWNKLQFI

-1125 TSNGNSLTTPF
+1125 TNTKNGNSDKTVF
-1136 NSKEK
+1136 NGKTY
-1141 ALYYIKDYMNDY
+1141 ALDSIKDYINDY
-1153 TNAIKENNGKINLAK
+1153 TNAIKDNNGKINLAK

-1221 QSLETQIIE
+1221 QSLETQITE

-1243 AVVNTNGKNISND
+1243 AVVNTNGKNISKD

-1353 AGLID
+1353 AGLVD

-1384 KTTATLTIDD
+1384 KTTATLTITDD
-1394 GDDPTPPDSDTPPD
+1394 GDDPTPPDP
-1408 SNTPIDSTNI
+1408 NTPIDSTNI
-1418 ISGCVWEDAKTGK
+1418 ISGCVWEDNNK
-1431 ASLGNGIRDS
+1431 NGIRDS
-1441 GEKRIAGVK
+1441 GEEKIAGVK
-1450 VALCTREDKI
+1450 VALCKKYER
-1460 NDQLST
+1460 NDSTQQAAGDEKLGWIKEYNDRRYNKEYIYKSVADEYTT
-1466 GEKQVDWIQR
+1466 GEDG
-1476 YNEKNYNKYTYKVV
+1476 KYSFEV
-1490 KEETTDQNGEYS
+1490 KES
-1502 FKDVEKGDYYVL
+1502 GDYYVL
-1514 FGYGLDDATVL
+1514 FGYGLDDATIL

-1583 AIDDWARV
+1583 AIDDWERV

-1649 IEGRRGGEK
+1649 IEGRKNGEK

-1700 EAKGNEI
+1700 EATKGNEI
-1707 KNVIWKSNRSTT
+1707 KNVIWKSNRIAT

-1745 KMQINKLN
+1745 KMQINELKN
-1753 DYVEYEGLE
+1753 YVEYEGLE

-1769 NSENK
+1769 NSGIK

-1796 SGDWNSITDINEI
+1796 SGNWNAITDINEI
-1809 IPAEE
+1809 IPVEE
-1814 KDGENINN
+1814 KDDENINN

-1838 TISKI
+1838 TICKI
-1843 EADNIN
+1843 ERPN
-1849 NKYSNKGYLDNEY
+1849 NTEDKEDYLNNAY

-1893 NAVGRRMK
+1893 NAVGRRME

-1935 VFYYILTI
+1935 VFYYVLTI

>member
-53 NLNWEN
+53 NLNWGN
-59 ETDFEVNREEI
+59 ETGFEVDPDNL
-70 QGGGFQVPK
+70 QSNGFEVPK
-79 IEGRA
+79 VEGRA
-84 IYCTERDVTLA
+84 IYCTERGVTLA
-95 MTSAMWRGES
+95 MNSNMYRGTNTAYS
-105 NEYTYYWST
+105 YYNWG
-114 PKVEN
+114 PKIVSN
-119 IFNPANVDKEGRIWS
+119 IFDPANGMWS
-134 KELSKNEIDA
+134 KTLTDDEIKA
-144 INSTGDFVNSL
+144 INNVKDFGL
-155 DSAIRTRGYYK
+155 LATIRTRGYYK

-241 EAIKYGKFKERVNN
+241 EAKAYRRFKNGVNK
-255 ALSNDGNYATN
+255 ALSNGGSYATN

-272 ITSEYYTSNSNK
+272 ITSEYYTSNSNE

-296 NGKYLNE
+296 NGKYKDE
-303 EIIFGGIGGKVDNE
+303 KIIFGGIGGKVDNE

-331 VNKIITDDKI
+331 VEKIITNDNER
-341 ANTKNFR
+341 NTKNFK

-391 YAHFTWMEAKGEE
+391 YAHFTWMEAKGEK

-409 ISYQISEGSL
+409 ISYQISEDSL
-419 EKKNRITRLKPNKDK
+419 KKINGKTKLKPDANNK
-434 KIKFEAT
+434 IEFEAT

-451 ERELKEFTLDLG
+451 ERKLKEFTLDLG

-472 SYYVSI
+472 SYSI
-478 RKIGEGGKGLE
+478 NMRKIDENGKGLE
-489 GAEFLINGV
+489 GAEFLINGLLTYV
-498 SYGTNEDGYIENED
+498 SDKDGYILR
-512 GDILMEQLIN
+512 GHQVIN

-532 EKSAPEGYIT
+532 EKSAPVGYIV

-574 NAKVTFN
+574 NAEVTFN
-581 KENKTITVQIKNIE
+581 KEDQTITVQIKNIKANPE
-595 KPDPNNPN
+595 NPD

-614 KVDEQG
+614 KVNEQG
-620 KGLAGAKFNITWPT
+620 NGLAGAKFNITWPT

-658 LNSEEEDHFKIE
+658 LNSEGEDHFKIE

-898 TEWFEKWKTN
+898 TEWFEKWKAN
-908 SKASELETN
+908 SKASEYETN
-917 TGKNTIEGRQTF
+917 TGRITIEGRQTF

-1051 DMNDDEAWNKLQFI
+1051 DMNDNEAWNKLQFI

-1141 ALYYIKDYMNDY
+1141 ALYNIKDYMNDY
-1153 TNAIKENNGKINLAK
+1153 TNAIKDNNGKINLAK

-1221 QSLETQIIE
+1221 QSLETQITE

-1243 AVVNTNGKNISND
+1243 AVVNTNGKNISKD

-1300 YKVKRMALQGFEGYI
+1300 YKVKRMTLQGFEGYI

-1353 AGLID
+1353 AGLVD

-1384 KTTATLTIDD
+1384 KTTATLTIT
-1394 GDDPTPPDSDTPPD
+1394 DDPTPPDPDTPPD

-1418 ISGCVWEDAKTGK
+1418 ISGCVWEDNNK
-1431 ASLGNGIRDS
+1431 NGIRDS
-1441 GEKRIAGVK
+1441 GEDRIAGVK
-1450 VALCTREDKI
+1450 VALCKKYERNDSTQQAAGDEKLGWIKEYNDKRYNKEYI
-1460 NDQLST
+1460 YKSVADEYTT
-1466 GEKQVDWIQR
+1466 GEDG
-1476 YNEKNYNKYTYKVV
+1476 KYSFEV
-1490 KEETTDQNGEYS
+1490 KES
-1502 FKDVEKGDYYVL
+1502 GDYYVL

-1557 QAGFENGYDIE
+1557 QEGFENGYDIE

-1575 LNEAHVSK
+1575 LNKAHVSK

-1619 GEQYGSDLMG
+1619 GEQYGSNLMG
-1629 RLVDELTTNTWKI
+1629 GLVDELTTNTWKI

-1649 IEGRRGGEK
+1649 IEGRKNGEK
-1658 IENVDLGLVERPITQ
+1658 IENVDLGLVERPKTQ

-1700 EAKGNEI
+1700 EATKGNET

-1730 LDEELMYGATIQITY
+1730 LDKELMYGATIQITY
-1745 KMQINKLN
+1745 KMQINELN

-1769 NSENK
+1769 NSGIK

-1796 SGDWNSITDINEI
+1796 SGDWNAITDINEI

-1849 NKYSNKGYLDNEY
+1849 NAY

-1877 GAQGGY
+1877 SAQGGY

-1893 NAVGRRMK
+1893 NAVGRRME

-1921 AENVAVMPPFGIGQ
+1921 AEDVAVMPPFGIGQ
-1935 VFYYILTI
+1935 VFYYVLTI